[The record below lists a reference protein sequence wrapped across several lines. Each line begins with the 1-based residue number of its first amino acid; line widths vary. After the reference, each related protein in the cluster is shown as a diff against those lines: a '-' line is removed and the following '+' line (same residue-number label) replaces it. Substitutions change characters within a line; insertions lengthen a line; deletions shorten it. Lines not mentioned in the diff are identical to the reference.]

1 MSTSF
6 ADLQTLLADASLRDA
21 HRLGRRLEGARRI
34 RKPEAR
40 QAVLDEIAGEAEKA
54 AERTRLRGARVPRI
68 SYPEALPVSQKKDAI
83 LKAIRDHQV
92 VIVAGET
99 GSGKTTQ
106 IPKICLEL
114 GRGVR
119 GMIGHTQPRRIAAR
133 TVAERVAE
141 ELDTPLGEAVGWK
154 VRFTDQVN
162 QDTTFIKLMTD
173 GILLAE
179 IQTDRELRAY
189 DTIIIDEAHERS
201 LNIDFL
207 LGYLAQLLPRRPDL
221 KVVIT
226 SATIDPERFARHF
239 GGFATVGTRGP
250 IGSGDVPGPGDAKGP
265 GTATATGTG
274 TAEATGAD
282 PGPAAP
288 TAGGPVAGPG
298 PAGPAGAAAPVIEVS
313 GRTYP
318 VEVRYRPLLEEDGD
332 EGDRDQITAIS
343 EAVDELQAEGPGDI
357 LVFLSGEREIRDTAD
372 ALEKRGLRNTEILP
386 LYARLSHAEQHRVFQ
401 RHSGRRIVLATNV
414 AETSLTVPGIKYV
427 IDPGTARISRY
438 SHRTKVQ
445 RLPIERISQASAN
458 QRKGRCGRTSDGIC
472 IRLYS
477 EEDFESRP
485 EFTDAEILRTN
496 LASVI
501 LQMTAAGLGDIEKFP
516 FIDPP
521 DHRNIRDGVQLLQE
535 LGAFDVAQAAR
546 QESGQAARQE
556 QEAEQAVRQ
565 DAEQPVRES
574 RKGPRED
581 SGRGSRKDSSKRLT
595 PLGRKLSQLPVDP
608 RLARMVI
615 EADRNGCVREVMVI
629 AAALSIQ
636 DPRERPAEKQA
647 QADQSH
653 ARFKDETSDFLAFL
667 NLWRYVR
674 EQQKAL
680 SSSAFRRMCKAE
692 YLNFLRIREWQDIYS
707 QLRTVAKQMGIHL
720 NEDDA
725 ADQAVHVSLLA
736 GLLSHIGMKDVKDG
750 AKNEYL
756 GARGAK
762 FAVFPGSALF
772 KKPPRFVMSAE
783 LVETS
788 RLWARVNAKV
798 EPEWIEPLA
807 GHLLKRTYSEPHW
820 EKDMAAVMAYEKVTL
835 YGVPIVAQRKVNYG
849 RIDPEISRELF
860 VRHALVEGDWRTHH
874 QFFHDN
880 RKLLGEV
887 EELEHR
893 ARRRDILVDDETLY
907 DFYDRRVPDEVV
919 SGAHFDSWWKKKRR
933 EEPELL
939 DFERSMLINDKAGSV
954 TKDDYPDS
962 WRQGRLKFRV
972 TYQFEPGTDADGVT
986 VHIPLQVLN
995 QVSDE
1000 GFDWQIPGL
1009 REEVVMELIRSLPK
1023 PIRRHYVPAPNYAK
1037 AFLERVASLPDP
1049 LAEPLPATLARELKR
1064 MVGVPVTADDFD
1076 LSRVP
1081 DHLKVTFRI
1090 VDERRRGIA
1099 EDKDLEA
1106 LRLKLRPK
1114 ARQALSKAAAATA
1127 ERTGGAAVERTGL
1140 TDWTIGTL
1148 ERVFE
1153 TRRAGQPVKAYPAL
1167 VDEGASVAVRLFDT
1181 EAEQRRAMW
1190 AGTRRLIL
1198 LNIPV
1203 NPAKFA
1209 SDRLTNQQKLAL
1221 SSNPHGSVQALF
1233 DDCATAAADKLIA
1246 DHGGPAWDEASFRA
1260 LYDKVRADL
1269 VDATVRAVDQ
1279 VRQVLAAWQACERR
1293 LKATSSPALV
1303 KNVQDVREQLAG
1315 LVPAG
1320 FVTRAGLRRLPDLMR
1335 YLVAVD
1341 RRLQQMPTSVQRD
1354 TTRMEKVHE
1363 MRDEY
1368 AWLLEQLPQ
1377 GRPVPQQVLDIRW
1390 MIEELRVS
1398 YFAHAL
1404 GTAYPVSDKRIVK
1417 AIDAAVP

>member
-1 MSTSF
+1 MSTHP
-6 ADLQTLLADASLRDA
+6 APALGALAPRLTELSLRDA
-21 HRLGRRLEGARRI
+21 QRLGRRLEGARKI

-40 QAVLDEIAGEAEKA
+40 AAVLAEIEAEIAKGEERVA
-54 AERTRLRGARVPRI
+54 ARRARVPAI
-68 SYPEALPVSQKKDAI
+68 GYPEQLPVSQKKDEIAA
-83 LKAIRDHQV
+83 AIRDHQV

-106 IPKICLEL
+106 IPKICMEL

-162 QDTTFIKLMTD
+162 PEATFVKLMTD

-207 LGYLAQLLPRRPDL
+207 LGYLAQLLPKRPDL
-221 KVVIT
+221 KIVIT
-226 SATIDPERFARHF
+226 SATIDPERFSRHF
-239 GGFATVGTRGP
+239 GDAP
-250 IGSGDVPGPGDAKGP
+250 IV
-265 GTATATGTG
+265 
-274 TAEATGAD
+274 
-282 PGPAAP
+282 
-288 TAGGPVAGPG
+288 
-298 PAGPAGAAAPVIEVS
+298 EVS

-318 VEVRYRPLLEEDGD
+318 VEVRYRPLLEEDSED
-332 EGDRDQITAIS
+332 ADRDQITAITD
-343 EAVDELQAEGPGDI
+343 AVEELMGEGKGDI

-372 ALEKRGLRNTEILP
+372 ALEKKKYPRAGGADWQSTEVLP

-401 RHSGRRIVLATNV
+401 PHTGRRIVLATNV

-427 IDPGTARISRY
+427 IDPGFARISRY

-445 RLPIERISQASAN
+445 RLPIEPISQASAN

-477 EEDFESRP
+477 EDDFLARP

-535 LGAFDVAQAAR
+535 LGALDPAQK
-546 QESGQAARQE
+546 
-556 QEAEQAVRQ
+556 
-565 DAEQPVRES
+565 D
-574 RKGPRED
+574 PR
-581 SGRGSRKDSSKRLT
+581 KRLT
-595 PLGRKLSQLPVDP
+595 ETGRKLAQLPVDP
-608 RLARMVI
+608 RLARMVL

-636 DPRERPAEKQA
+636 DPRERPADKQA
-647 QADQSH
+647 QADQQH
-653 ARFKDETSDFLAFL
+653 ARFKDETSDFLAYL
-667 NLWRYVR
+667 NLWRYIR
-674 EQQKAL
+674 EQQRERG
-680 SSSAFRRMCKAE
+680 SSSFRRMCKQE

-720 NEDDA
+720 DENDA
-725 ADQAVHVSLLA
+725 PADRIHVSLLA
-736 GLLSHIGMKDVKDG
+736 GLLSHIGMKDVKESKDSGPG
-750 AKNEYL
+750 ARKEGGRNEYL
-756 GARGAK
+756 GARNAK
-762 FAVFPGSALF
+762 FAIFPGSALF

-788 RLWARVNAKV
+788 RLWARVNAKI
-798 EPEWIEPLA
+798 EPEWVEPLA

-820 EKDMAAVMAYEKVTL
+820 EKDQAAVMAYEKVTL

-849 RIDPEISRELF
+849 RIDPEVSRELF
-860 VRHALVEGDWRTHH
+860 IRNALVEGDWRTHH
-874 QFFHDN
+874 KFFADN
-880 RKLLGEV
+880 RRLLSEV

-893 ARRRDILVDDETLY
+893 ARRRDIVVDDETLF
-907 DFYDRRVPDEVV
+907 DFYDQKVPEHVV
-919 SGAHFDSWWKKKRR
+919 SGAHFDSWWKRKRQ
-933 EEPELL
+933 EQPDFL
-939 DFERSMLINDKAGSV
+939 DFEREMLIRESAEAV
-954 TKDDYPDS
+954 TKADYPDS
-962 WRQGRLKFRV
+962 WRQGQLKFRV
-972 TYQFEPGTDADGVT
+972 TYQFEPGADADGVT

-995 QVSDE
+995 QVTAE

-1009 REEVVMELIRSLPK
+1009 REELVTELIRSLPK
-1023 PIRRHYVPAPNYAK
+1023 PIRRNYVPAPNFAK
-1037 AFLERVASLPDP
+1037 RFLEVAVPGQ
-1049 LAEPLPATLARELKR
+1049 EPLTVTMARELKR
-1064 MVGVPVTADDFD
+1064 MVGVPFTADDFD
-1076 LSRVP
+1076 WAKVP
-1081 DHLKVTFRI
+1081 EHLRVTFRI
-1090 VDERRRGIA
+1090 VDERRRKLA

-1106 LRLKLRPK
+1106 LQLRLKPK
-1114 ARQALSKAAAATA
+1114 AREALSQAAAATA
-1127 ERTGGAAVERTGL
+1127 SRQGGESLERSGL

-1148 ERVFE
+1148 SRVFE

-1167 VDEGASVAVRLFDT
+1167 VDDGDTVSVRLFDT
-1181 EAEQRRAMW
+1181 EAEQQQAMW
-1190 AGTRRLIL
+1190 KGTRRLIL
-1198 LNIPV
+1198 RNIPV

-1209 SDRLTNQQKLAL
+1209 SEKLTNAQKLGL
-1221 SSNPHGSVQALF
+1221 SANPHGSIQALF
-1233 DDCATAAADKLIA
+1233 DDCAMAAADRLIA
-1246 DHGGPAWDEASFRA
+1246 DFGGPAWDEESYRK
-1260 LYDKVRADL
+1260 LYDKVRAEI
-1269 VDATVRAVDQ
+1269 VDTTVRAVGQ
-1279 VRQVLAAWQACERR
+1279 VQQVLAAWQAAERR
-1293 LKATSSPALV
+1293 LKGVRSPALLP
-1303 KNVQDVREQLAG
+1303 NLADVRAQLDA
-1315 LVPAG
+1315 LVKPG
-1320 FVTRAGLRRLPDLMR
+1320 FVTEAGLRRLPDLMR
-1335 YLVAVD
+1335 YLIAVD
-1341 RRLQQMPTSVQRD
+1341 RRLQQMPTNVQRD

-1368 AWLLEQLPQ
+1368 AWLLEQMPQ
-1377 GRPVPQQVLDIRW
+1377 GRPVPQAVLDVRW
-1390 MIEELRVS
+1390 MLEELRVS

-1404 GTAYPVSDKRIVK
+1404 GTAYPISDKRIVK
-1417 AIDAAVP
+1417 AIDALAP

>member
-1 MSTSF
+1 MSTHP
-6 ADLQTLLADASLRDA
+6 APTLGTLAPRLTELSLRDA
-21 HRLGRRLEGARRI
+21 HRLGRRLEGARKI

-40 QAVLDEIAGEAEKA
+40 AAVLAEIEAEVAKA
-54 AERTRLRGARVPRI
+54 EQRVGERRARVPAV
-68 SYPEALPVSQKKDAI
+68 SYPEQLPVSQKKDEIAA
-83 LKAIRDHQV
+83 AIRDHQV

-106 IPKICLEL
+106 IPKICVEL

-133 TVAERVAE
+133 TVAERVAD

-162 QDTTFIKLMTD
+162 PDATFIKLMTD

-207 LGYLAQLLPRRPDL
+207 LGYLAQLLPKRPDL

-226 SATIDPERFARHF
+226 SATIDPERFSRHF
-239 GGFATVGTRGP
+239 GDAP
-250 IGSGDVPGPGDAKGP
+250 IV
-265 GTATATGTG
+265 
-274 TAEATGAD
+274 
-282 PGPAAP
+282 
-288 TAGGPVAGPG
+288 
-298 PAGPAGAAAPVIEVS
+298 EVS

-332 EGDRDQITAIS
+332 DADRDQITAITD
-343 EAVDELQAEGPGDI
+343 AVEELMGEGKGDI

-372 ALEKRGLRNTEILP
+372 ALEKKKYRFTEVLP

-401 RHSGRRIVLATNV
+401 QHTGRRIVLATNV

-427 IDPGTARISRY
+427 IDPGFARISRY

-445 RLPIERISQASAN
+445 RLPIEPVSQASAN

-477 EEDFESRP
+477 EDDFEARP

-535 LGAFDVAQAAR
+535 LGALDPAQKDVR
-546 QESGQAARQE
+546 
-556 QEAEQAVRQ
+556 
-565 DAEQPVRES
+565 
-574 RKGPRED
+574 
-581 SGRGSRKDSSKRLT
+581 KRLT
-595 PLGRKLSQLPVDP
+595 DTGRKLAQLPVDP
-608 RLARMVI
+608 RLARMVL
-615 EADRNGCVREVMVI
+615 EADKNGCVREVMVI

-647 QADQSH
+647 QADQQH

-674 EQQKAL
+674 EQQKERG
-680 SSSAFRRMCKAE
+680 SSSFRRMCKQE
-692 YLNFLRIREWQDIYS
+692 YLNFLRIREWQDIYT

-720 NEDDA
+720 DEQDAPEDRI
-725 ADQAVHVSLLA
+725 HVSLLA
-736 GLLSHIGMKDVKDG
+736 GLLSHIGMKDVKEG

-756 GARGAK
+756 GARNAK
-762 FAVFPGSALF
+762 FAIFPGSALF

-788 RLWARVNAKV
+788 RLWARVNAKI
-798 EPEWIEPLA
+798 EPEWVEPLA

-820 EKDMAAVMAYEKVTL
+820 EKDQAAVMAYEKVTL

-849 RIDPEISRELF
+849 RIDPEVSRELF
-860 VRHALVEGDWRTHH
+860 IRNALVEGDWRTHH
-874 QFFHDN
+874 KFFADN
-880 RKLLGEV
+880 RRLLTEV

-907 DFYDRRVPDEVV
+907 DFYDQRVPEHVV
-919 SGAHFDSWWKKKRR
+919 SGAHFDSWWKHKRH
-933 EEPELL
+933 EQPDFL
-939 DFERSMLINDKAGSV
+939 DFEREMLINEKAGAV

-962 WRQGRLKFRV
+962 WRQGPLKLRV
-972 TYQFEPGTDADGVT
+972 TYQFEPGADADGVT
-986 VHIPLQVLN
+986 VHVPLQVLN
-995 QVSDE
+995 QVTDD

-1009 REEVVMELIRSLPK
+1009 REQVVTELIRSLPK
-1023 PIRRHYVPAPNYAK
+1023 PIRRNYVPAPNYAQK
-1037 AFLERVASLPDP
+1037 FLQRAVP
-1049 LAEPLPATLARELKR
+1049 LQEPLTVTMARELKR
-1064 MVGVPVTADDFD
+1064 MVGVPFDAEDFD
-1076 LSRVP
+1076 WAKVP
-1081 DHLKVTFRI
+1081 DHLRVTFRI
-1090 VDERRRGIA
+1090 VDERRRKLA

-1106 LRLKLRPK
+1106 LKLRLKPK
-1114 ARQALSKAAAATA
+1114 ARKALSQAAAATA
-1127 ERTGGAAVERTGL
+1127 VRSGGESLERSGVA
-1140 TDWTIGTL
+1140 DWTIGTL
-1148 ERVFE
+1148 SRVFE

-1167 VDEGASVAVRLFDT
+1167 VDDGDTVSVRLFDT
-1181 EAEQRRAMW
+1181 EAEQAQAMW
-1190 AGTRRLIL
+1190 KGTRRLIL
-1198 LNIPV
+1198 RNIPV

-1209 SDRLTNQQKLAL
+1209 SEKLTNQQKLNL
-1221 SSNPHGSVQALF
+1221 SANPHGSIQALF
-1233 DDCATAAADKLIA
+1233 DDCAMAAADKLIA
-1246 DHGGPAWDEASFRA
+1246 DFGGPAWDEESYRK
-1260 LYDKVRADL
+1260 LYDKVRAEI
-1269 VDATVRAVDQ
+1269 VDTTVRTVGQ
-1279 VRQVLAAWQACERR
+1279 VQQVLAAWQACERR
-1293 LKATSSPALV
+1293 LKAVRSPALLA
-1303 KNVQDVREQLAG
+1303 NLQDVRGQLDA
-1315 LVPAG
+1315 LVKPG
-1320 FVTRAGLRRLPDLMR
+1320 FVTEAGIRRLPDLMR
-1335 YLVAVD
+1335 YLVAAD
-1341 RRLQQMPTSVQRD
+1341 RRLQQMPTGVQRD
-1354 TTRMEKVHE
+1354 TSRMEKVHE

-1368 AWLLEQLPQ
+1368 AWLLEQMPR
-1377 GRPVPQQVLDIRW
+1377 GRPVPQQVLDVRW

-1417 AIDAAVP
+1417 AIDALAP

>member
-1 MSTSF
+1 MSTHP
-6 ADLQTLLADASLRDA
+6 APALGALAPRLTELSLRDA
-21 HRLGRRLEGARRI
+21 HRLGRRLEGARKI

-40 QAVLDEIAGEAEKA
+40 AAVLAEIEAEVAKA
-54 AERTRLRGARVPRI
+54 EQRIGERRARVPVV
-68 SYPEALPVSQKKDAI
+68 SYPEQLPVSQKKDVIAE
-83 LKAIRDHQV
+83 AIRDHQV

-106 IPKICLEL
+106 IPKICVEL

-133 TVAERVAE
+133 TVAERVAD

-162 QDTTFIKLMTD
+162 PDATFIKLMTD

-207 LGYLAQLLPRRPDL
+207 LGYLAQLLPKRPDL

-226 SATIDPERFARHF
+226 SATIDPERFSRHF
-239 GGFATVGTRGP
+239 GDAP
-250 IGSGDVPGPGDAKGP
+250 I
-265 GTATATGTG
+265 
-274 TAEATGAD
+274 
-282 PGPAAP
+282 
-288 TAGGPVAGPG
+288 
-298 PAGPAGAAAPVIEVS
+298 IEVS

-332 EGDRDQITAIS
+332 DADRDQITAITD
-343 EAVDELQAEGPGDI
+343 AVEELMGEGKGDI

-372 ALEKRGLRNTEILP
+372 ALEKKKYRFTEILP

-401 RHSGRRIVLATNV
+401 QHTGRRIVLATNV

-427 IDPGTARISRY
+427 IDPGFARISRY

-445 RLPIERISQASAN
+445 RLPIEPISQASAN

-477 EEDFESRP
+477 EDDFNARP

-535 LGAFDVAQAAR
+535 LGALDPAQKDVR
-546 QESGQAARQE
+546 
-556 QEAEQAVRQ
+556 
-565 DAEQPVRES
+565 
-574 RKGPRED
+574 
-581 SGRGSRKDSSKRLT
+581 KRLT
-595 PLGRKLSQLPVDP
+595 DTGRKLAQLPVDP
-608 RLARMVI
+608 RLARMVL
-615 EADRNGCVREVMVI
+615 EADKNGCVREVMVI

-636 DPRERPAEKQA
+636 DPRERPSEKQA
-647 QADQSH
+647 QADQLH

-674 EQQKAL
+674 EQQKERG
-680 SSSAFRRMCKAE
+680 SSSFRRMCKQE

-707 QLRTVAKQMGIHL
+707 QLRTVAKQMGIQL
-720 NEDDA
+720 NDAEHAAPDDR
-725 ADQAVHVSLLA
+725 VHVSLLA
-736 GLLSHIGMKDVKDG
+736 GLLSHVGMKDVKEG

-756 GARGAK
+756 GARNAK
-762 FAVFPGSALF
+762 FAIFPGSALF

-788 RLWARVNAKV
+788 RLWARVNAKI
-798 EPEWIEPLA
+798 EPEWVEPLA

-820 EKDMAAVMAYEKVTL
+820 EKDQAAVMAYEKVTL

-849 RIDPEISRELF
+849 RIDPEVSRELF
-860 VRHALVEGDWRTHH
+860 IRNALVEGDWRTHH
-874 QFFHDN
+874 KFFADN
-880 RKLLGEV
+880 RRLLTEV

-893 ARRRDILVDDETLY
+893 ARRRDILVDDETLF
-907 DFYDRRVPDEVV
+907 DFYDQRVPEHVV
-919 SGAHFDSWWKKKRR
+919 SGAHFDSWWKHKRH
-933 EEPELL
+933 EQPDFL
-939 DFERSMLINDKAGSV
+939 DFEREMLINEKAGAV

-962 WRQGRLKFRV
+962 WRQGPLKFRV
-972 TYQFEPGTDADGVT
+972 TYQFEPGADADGVT

-995 QVSDE
+995 QVTDE
-1000 GFDWQIPGL
+1000 GFEWQIPGL
-1009 REEVVMELIRSLPK
+1009 REQVVTELIRSLPK
-1023 PIRRHYVPAPNYAK
+1023 PIRRNYVPAPNYAQ
-1037 AFLERVASLPDP
+1037 AFLERAVP
-1049 LAEPLPATLARELKR
+1049 LQEPLTVTMARELKR
-1064 MVGVPVTADDFD
+1064 MVGVPFDAEDFD
-1076 LSRVP
+1076 WAKVP
-1081 DHLKVTFRI
+1081 DHLKITFRI
-1090 VDERRRGIA
+1090 VDERRRKLA

-1106 LRLKLRPK
+1106 LKLRLKPK
-1114 ARQALSKAAAATA
+1114 ARKALSQAAAATA
-1127 ERTGGAAVERTGL
+1127 ERSGGESLERTGL

-1148 ERVFE
+1148 SRVFE

-1167 VDEGASVAVRLFDT
+1167 VDDGDTVSVRLFDT
-1181 EAEQRRAMW
+1181 EAEQAQAMW
-1190 AGTRRLIL
+1190 KGTRRLIL
-1198 LNIPV
+1198 RNIPV

-1209 SDRLTNQQKLAL
+1209 SEKLTNQQKLGL
-1221 SSNPHGSVQALF
+1221 SANPHGSIQALF
-1233 DDCATAAADKLIA
+1233 DDCATAAADRLIA
-1246 DHGGPAWDEASFRA
+1246 DFGGPAWDEESYRK
-1260 LYDKVRADL
+1260 LYDKVRAEI
-1269 VDATVRAVDQ
+1269 VDTTVRTVGQ
-1279 VRQVLAAWQACERR
+1279 VQQVLAAWQACERR
-1293 LKATSSPALV
+1293 LKAVRSPALLP
-1303 KNVQDVREQLAG
+1303 NLQDVRTQLDG
-1315 LVPAG
+1315 LVKPS
-1320 FVTRAGLRRLPDLMR
+1320 FVTEAGIGRLPDLMR
-1335 YLVAVD
+1335 YLVAAD
-1341 RRLQQMPTSVQRD
+1341 RRLQQMPANVQRD

-1368 AWLLEQLPQ
+1368 AWLLEQMPQ
-1377 GRPVPQQVLDIRW
+1377 GRPVPRQVLDVRW

-1404 GTAYPVSDKRIVK
+1404 GTAYPISDKRIVK
-1417 AIDAAVP
+1417 AIDALAP

>member
-1 MSTSF
+1 MSTSL
-6 ADLQTLLADASLRDA
+6 ADLQSLLAEVSLRDA
-21 HRLGRRLEGARRI
+21 QRLGRRLEGTRRI

-40 QAVLDEIAGEAEKA
+40 QAVLDEISAEAEKA
-54 AERTRLRGARVPRI
+54 ADRVRRRAARLPAVT
-68 SYPEALPVSQKKDAI
+68 YPEQLPVSQKKDTI
-83 LKAIRDHQV
+83 LEAIRDHQV

-114 GRGVR
+114 GRGLR

-141 ELDTPLGEAVGWK
+141 ELGTPLGETVGWK

-162 QDTTFIKLMTD
+162 PASTFVKLMTD

-226 SATIDPERFARHF
+226 SATIDPERFSRHF
-239 GGFATVGTRGP
+239 GDAP
-250 IGSGDVPGPGDAKGP
+250 IV
-265 GTATATGTG
+265 
-274 TAEATGAD
+274 
-282 PGPAAP
+282 
-288 TAGGPVAGPG
+288 
-298 PAGPAGAAAPVIEVS
+298 EVS

-332 EGDRDQITAIS
+332 EGDRDQVTAIS
-343 EAVDELQAEGPGDI
+343 DAVDELQAEGPGDI

-372 ALEKRGLRNTEILP
+372 ALERRKLRNTEVLP

-445 RLPIERISQASAN
+445 RLPIEPVSQASAN

-472 IRLYS
+472 VRLYS
-477 EEDFESRP
+477 EDDFEARP

-501 LQMTAAGLGDIEKFP
+501 LQMTAAGLGDIERFP

-521 DHRNIRDGVQLLQE
+521 DHRNIRDGVQLLEE
-535 LGAFDVAQAAR
+535 LGALDPSTA
-546 QESGQAARQE
+546 
-556 QEAEQAVRQ
+556 
-565 DAEQPVRES
+565 
-574 RKGPRED
+574 K
-581 SGRGSRKDSSKRLT
+581 GRGKRLT
-595 PLGRKLSQLPVDP
+595 ELGRKLSQLPVDP
-608 RLARMVI
+608 RLARMVV

-636 DPRERPAEKQA
+636 DPRERPVDKQA
-647 QADQSH
+647 QADQQH
-653 ARFKDETSDFLAFL
+653 ARFRDETSDFLAFL
-667 NLWRYVR
+667 NLWRYLR
-674 EQQKAL
+674 EQQKAR
-680 SSSAFRRMCKAE
+680 SSSGFRRMCKAE
-692 YLNFLRIREWQDIYS
+692 YLNYLRIREWQDIYS
-707 QLRTVAKQMGIHL
+707 QLRTVAKQMGISL
-720 NEDDA
+720 GDEDA
-725 ADQAVHVSLLA
+725 TAPDQRVHVSLLA
-736 GLLSHIGMKDVKDG
+736 GLLSHVGMKDVKDG
-750 AKNEYL
+750 AKNEYV

-772 KKPPRFVMSAE
+772 KKPPRFLMSAE

-788 RLWARVNAKV
+788 RLWARVNARI
-798 EPEWIEPLA
+798 EPEWVEPLA
-807 GHLLKRTYSEPHW
+807 GHLIKRTYSEPHW

-835 YGVPIVAQRKVNYG
+835 YGVPIVTDRKVNYG
-849 RIDPEISRELF
+849 RIDAEVSRDLF
-860 VRHALVEGDWRTHH
+860 IRNALVEGDWRTHH

-893 ARRRDILVDDETLY
+893 ARRRDILVDDETLF
-907 DFYDRRVPDEVV
+907 DFYDQRVPEHVV
-919 SGAHFDSWWKKKRR
+919 SGAHFDSWWKHKRR

-939 DFERSMLINDKAGSV
+939 DFERSMLINEAAESV

-972 TYQFEPGTDADGVT
+972 TYQFEPGADADGVT
-986 VHIPLQVLN
+986 VHVPLQVLN
-995 QVSDE
+995 QVTDE

-1009 REEVVMELIRSLPK
+1009 REQVVTELIRSLPK
-1023 PIRRHYVPAPNYAK
+1023 PIRRHCVPAPNYAK
-1037 AFLERVASLPDP
+1037 RFLDRAVP
-1049 LAEPLPATLARELKR
+1049 LQEPLTTTLARELR
-1064 MVGVPVTADDFD
+1064 QMTGVTVAADDFD

-1081 DHLKVTFRI
+1081 DHLKITFRI
-1090 VDERRRGIA
+1090 VDERRRKLA
-1099 EDKDLEA
+1099 EAKDLES
-1106 LRLKLRPK
+1106 LRQRLRPK

-1127 ERTGGAAVERTGL
+1127 ERSGGEAIERTGL
-1140 TDWTIGTL
+1140 KDWTIGSL
-1148 ERVFE
+1148 VRVFE

-1167 VDEGASVAVRLFDT
+1167 VDQGETVAVRLFDT
-1181 EAEQRRAMW
+1181 EAEQQRAMW
-1190 AGTRRLIL
+1190 RGTRRLIL

-1203 NPAKFA
+1203 NAAKFA
-1209 SDRLTNQQKLAL
+1209 SQKLTNQQKLNL
-1221 SSNPHGSVQALF
+1221 SSSPHGSIQALF
-1233 DDCATAAADKLIA
+1233 EDCATAAADKLIA
-1246 DHGGPAWDEASFRA
+1246 DHGGPAWDEESYRK
-1260 LYDKVRADL
+1260 LYDSVRADL
-1269 VDATVRAVDQ
+1269 VDATVRTVAQ
-1279 VRQVLAAWQACERR
+1279 VQQILAAWQACERR
-1293 LKATSSPALV
+1293 LRATTSQALLA
-1303 KNVQDVREQLAG
+1303 NVQDVRDQLAR
-1315 LVPAG
+1315 LVPPG
-1320 FVTRAGLRRLPDLMR
+1320 FVTAVGVRRLPDVMR
-1335 YLVAVD
+1335 YLMAAD
-1341 RRLQQMPTSVQRD
+1341 RRLQQMPTAVQRD

-1377 GRPVPQQVLDIRW
+1377 GRPVPEQVENIRW

-1404 GTAYPVSDKRIVK
+1404 GTAQPVSDKRIVK
-1417 AIDAAVP
+1417 AIDAAAP

>member
-1 MSTSF
+1 MSTHP
-6 ADLQTLLADASLRDA
+6 APALGTLAPRLTELSLRDA
-21 HRLGRRLEGARRI
+21 HRLGRRLEGARKI

-40 QAVLDEIAGEAEKA
+40 ATVLAEIETEVAKAEQRIGE
-54 AERTRLRGARVPRI
+54 RRARVPAV
-68 SYPEALPVSQKKDAI
+68 SYPEQLPVSQKKDEIAA
-83 LKAIRDHQV
+83 AIRDHQV

-106 IPKICLEL
+106 IPKICVEL

-133 TVAERVAE
+133 TVAERVAD
-141 ELDTPLGEAVGWK
+141 ELDTPLGETVGWK

-162 QDTTFIKLMTD
+162 PQSTFIKLMTD

-207 LGYLAQLLPRRPDL
+207 LGYLAQLLPKRPDL

-226 SATIDPERFARHF
+226 SATIDPERFSRHF
-239 GGFATVGTRGP
+239 GDAP
-250 IGSGDVPGPGDAKGP
+250 IV
-265 GTATATGTG
+265 
-274 TAEATGAD
+274 
-282 PGPAAP
+282 
-288 TAGGPVAGPG
+288 
-298 PAGPAGAAAPVIEVS
+298 EVS

-318 VEVRYRPLLEEDGD
+318 VEVRYRPLLEEEGD
-332 EGDRDQITAIS
+332 DADRDQITAITD
-343 EAVDELQAEGPGDI
+343 AVEELMGEGKGDI

-372 ALEKRGLRNTEILP
+372 ALEKKKYRFTEVLP

-401 RHSGRRIVLATNV
+401 QHTGRRIVLATNV

-427 IDPGTARISRY
+427 IDPGFARISRY

-445 RLPIERISQASAN
+445 RLPIEPVSQASAN

-472 IRLYS
+472 VRLYS
-477 EEDFESRP
+477 EDDFTARP

-535 LGAFDVAQAAR
+535 LGALDPAQKDVR
-546 QESGQAARQE
+546 
-556 QEAEQAVRQ
+556 
-565 DAEQPVRES
+565 
-574 RKGPRED
+574 
-581 SGRGSRKDSSKRLT
+581 KRLT
-595 PLGRKLSQLPVDP
+595 DTGRKLAQLPVDP
-608 RLARMVI
+608 RLARMVL
-615 EADRNGCVREVMVI
+615 EADKNGCVREVMVI

-647 QADQSH
+647 QADQQH

-674 EQQKAL
+674 EQQKERG
-680 SSSAFRRMCKAE
+680 SSSFRRMCKQE
-692 YLNFLRIREWQDIYS
+692 YLNFLRIREWQDIYT
-707 QLRTVAKQMGIHL
+707 QLRTVAEQMGIHL
-720 NEDDA
+720 NEADDA
-725 ADQAVHVSLLA
+725 APDDRVHVSLLA
-736 GLLSHIGMKDVKDG
+736 GLLSHVGMKDVKEG

-756 GARGAK
+756 GARSAK
-762 FAVFPGSALF
+762 FAIFPGSALF

-788 RLWARVNAKV
+788 RLWARVNAKI
-798 EPEWIEPLA
+798 EPEWVEPLA
-807 GHLLKRTYSEPHW
+807 GHLLKHTYSEPHW
-820 EKDMAAVMAYEKVTL
+820 EKDQAAVMAYEKVTL

-849 RIDPEISRELF
+849 RIDPEVSRELF
-860 VRHALVEGDWRTHH
+860 IRNALVEGDWRTHH
-874 QFFHDN
+874 KFFADN
-880 RKLLGEV
+880 RRLLTEV

-907 DFYDRRVPDEVV
+907 DFYDQRVPEHVV
-919 SGAHFDSWWKKKRR
+919 SGAHFDSWWKHKRH
-933 EEPELL
+933 EQPDFL
-939 DFERSMLINDKAGSV
+939 DFEREMLINEKAGAV

-962 WRQGRLKFRV
+962 WRQGPLKFRV
-972 TYQFEPGTDADGVT
+972 TYQFEPGADADGVT
-986 VHIPLQVLN
+986 VHVPLQVLN
-995 QVSDE
+995 QVTDE

-1009 REEVVMELIRSLPK
+1009 REQVVTELIRSLPK
-1023 PIRRHYVPAPNYAK
+1023 PVRRNYVPAPNYAQ
-1037 AFLERVASLPDP
+1037 AFLDRAVP
-1049 LAEPLPATLARELKR
+1049 LQEPLTVTMARELKR
-1064 MVGVPVTADDFD
+1064 MVGVPFDAEDFD
-1076 LSRVP
+1076 WSKVP
-1081 DHLKVTFRI
+1081 DHLKITFRI
-1090 VDERRRGIA
+1090 VDERRRKLA

-1106 LRLKLRPK
+1106 LKLRLRPK
-1114 ARQALSKAAAATA
+1114 ARKALSQAAAATA
-1127 ERTGGAAVERTGL
+1127 ERSGGESLERSGL

-1148 ERVFE
+1148 TRVFE

-1167 VDEGASVAVRLFDT
+1167 VDDGPKANTVSVRLFDT
-1181 EAEQRRAMW
+1181 EAEQAQAMW
-1190 AGTRRLIL
+1190 KGTRRLIL
-1198 LNIPV
+1198 RNIPV

-1209 SDRLTNQQKLAL
+1209 SEKLTNQQKLGL
-1221 SSNPHGSVQALF
+1221 SANPHGSIQALF
-1233 DDCATAAADKLIA
+1233 DDCAMAAADKLIA
-1246 DHGGPAWDEASFRA
+1246 DFGGPAWDEESYRK
-1260 LYDKVRADL
+1260 LYDKVRAEI
-1269 VDATVRAVDQ
+1269 VDTTIRTVGQ
-1279 VRQVLAAWQACERR
+1279 VQQVLAAWQACERR
-1293 LKATSSPALV
+1293 LKAVRSPALLA
-1303 KNVQDVREQLAG
+1303 NLQDVRGQLDA
-1315 LVPAG
+1315 LVKPG
-1320 FVTRAGLRRLPDLMR
+1320 FVTEAGIKRLPDLMR
-1335 YLVAVD
+1335 YLVAAD
-1341 RRLQQMPTSVQRD
+1341 RRLQQMPTGVQRD
-1354 TTRMEKVHE
+1354 TSRMEKVHE

-1368 AWLLEQLPQ
+1368 AWLLEQMPQ
-1377 GRPVPQQVLDIRW
+1377 GRPVPQQVLDVRW

-1417 AIDAAVP
+1417 AIDALAP

>member
-6 ADLQTLLADASLRDA
+6 ADLQNRLGQISLRDA

-40 QAVLDEIAGEAEKA
+40 QSVLDEIAAEAGKA
-54 AERTRLRGARVPRI
+54 AERLSLRAARMPAL
-68 SYPEALPVSQKKDAI
+68 SYPEQLPVSQKKDEI
-83 LKAIRDHQV
+83 LEAIRDHQV

-106 IPKICLEL
+106 IPKICMEL

-133 TVAERVAE
+133 TVAERVAD
-141 ELDTPLGEAVGWK
+141 ELKTPLGEAVGWK

-162 QDTTFIKLMTD
+162 PDATFVKLMTD

-207 LGYLAQLLPRRPDL
+207 LGYLARLLPKRPDL

-239 GGFATVGTRGP
+239 GEAP
-250 IGSGDVPGPGDAKGP
+250 IV
-265 GTATATGTG
+265 
-274 TAEATGAD
+274 
-282 PGPAAP
+282 
-288 TAGGPVAGPG
+288 
-298 PAGPAGAAAPVIEVS
+298 EVS

-318 VEVRYRPLLEEDGD
+318 VEVRYRPLLEEDTD
-332 EGDRDQITAIS
+332 DSDRDQITAICD
-343 EAVDELQAEGPGDI
+343 AVDELQTEGPGDI

-372 ALEKRGLRNTEILP
+372 ALNKRNLRHTEVLP

-401 RHSGRRIVLATNV
+401 RHTGRRIVLATNV

-427 IDPGTARISRY
+427 IDPGNARISRY

-477 EEDFESRP
+477 EDDFLTRP
-485 EFTDAEILRTN
+485 EFTDPEILRTN

-535 LGAFDVAQAAR
+535 LGAL
-546 QESGQAARQE
+546 
-556 QEAEQAVRQ
+556 
-565 DAEQPVRES
+565 DAEE
-574 RKGPRED
+574 
-581 SGRGSRKDSSKRLT
+581 KDPKKRLT
-595 PLGRKLSQLPVDP
+595 QLGRKLSQLPVDP

-636 DPRERPAEKQA
+636 DPRERPSEKQT
-647 QADQSH
+647 QADQQH

-667 NLWRYVR
+667 NLWRYIR
-674 EQQKAL
+674 EQQKERG
-680 SSSAFRRMCKAE
+680 SSSFRRMCKQE
-692 YLNFLRIREWQDIYS
+692 YLNFLRIREWQDIYA
-707 QLRTVAKQMGIHL
+707 QLRTVAKQMDIHL
-720 NEDDA
+720 NEEA
-725 ADQAVHVSLLA
+725 APEQAVHTSLLA
-736 GLLSHIGMKDVKDG
+736 GLLSHIGLKDTE
-750 AKNEYL
+750 KNEYL
-756 GARGAK
+756 GARSAK
-762 FAVFPGSALF
+762 FAIFPGSALF
-772 KKPPRFVMSAE
+772 KKQPRFVMSAE

-807 GHLLKRTYSEPHW
+807 PHLLKRTYSEPHW
-820 EKDMAAVMAYEKVTL
+820 EKDQAAVMAYERVTL
-835 YGVPIVAQRKVNYG
+835 YGVPIVAQRKINFG
-849 RIDPEISRELF
+849 RIDAETSRDLF
-860 VRHALVEGDWRTHH
+860 IRNALVEGDWRTHH

-893 ARRRDILVDDETLY
+893 ARRRDILVDDETLF
-907 DFYDRRVPDEVV
+907 DFYDQRIPEHVV
-919 SGAHFDSWWKKKRR
+919 SGAHFDSWWKHKRR
-933 EEPELL
+933 DEPDAL
-939 DFERSMLINDKAGSV
+939 DFERSMLINEKAGAV

-962 WRQGRLKFRV
+962 WRQGKLKFKV
-972 TYQFEPGTDADGVT
+972 TYQFEPGADADGVT

-995 QVSDE
+995 QVTSE

-1009 REEVVMELIRSLPK
+1009 REEVVTELIRSLPK
-1023 PIRRHYVPAPNYAK
+1023 PIRRHYVPAPNYADK
-1037 AFLERVASLPDP
+1037 FLDRAVP
-1049 LAEPLPATLARELKR
+1049 LQEPLPVTLARELQV

-1076 LSRVP
+1076 LGRIP
-1081 DHLKVTFRI
+1081 DHLKITFRI
-1090 VDERRRGIA
+1090 VDERRRKVA

-1106 LRLKLRPK
+1106 LKLQLRPK

-1127 ERTGGAAVERTGL
+1127 GPSGESIERSGL

-1148 ERVFE
+1148 NRVFE

-1167 VDEGASVAVRLFDT
+1167 VDQGDTVAVRLFDT
-1181 EAEQRRAMW
+1181 EAEQQQAMW
-1190 AGTRRLIL
+1190 LGTRKLIV
-1198 LNIPV
+1198 LNVPV

-1209 SDRLTNQQKLAL
+1209 SDKLTNQQKLAL
-1221 SSNPHGSVQALF
+1221 SRNPHGSIQALF
-1233 DDCATAAADKLIA
+1233 EDCATAAADRLIGA
-1246 DHGGPAWDEASFRA
+1246 HGGPAWDEESFRK

-1269 VDATVRAVDQ
+1269 VALTEHTVKQ
-1279 VRQVLAAWQACERR
+1279 VQQVLAAWQACERR
-1293 LKATSSPALV
+1293 LKATNSLVLVDNVTDARDQLAALV
-1303 KNVQDVREQLAG
+1303 
-1315 LVPAG
+1315 PPG
-1320 FVTRAGLRRLPDLMR
+1320 FVTKTGLRRLPDLMR

-1341 RRLQQMPTSVQRD
+1341 RRLQQMPTAVQRD
-1354 TTRMEKVHE
+1354 TTRMAKVHE
-1363 MRDEY
+1363 MQDEY
-1368 AWLLEQLPQ
+1368 AWLLEQMPQ
-1377 GRPVPQQVLDIRW
+1377 GRPVPQEVLDIRW

-1417 AIDAAVP
+1417 AIDAAAP

>member
-1 MSTSF
+1 MSTHP
-6 ADLQTLLADASLRDA
+6 APALGALAPRLTELSLRDA
-21 HRLGRRLEGARRI
+21 HRLGRRLEGARKI

-40 QAVLDEIAGEAEKA
+40 AAVLAEIEAEVGSAEERMA
-54 AERTRLRGARVPRI
+54 ARRSLVPEVT
-68 SYPEALPVSQKKDAI
+68 YPEQLPVSQKKDEIAD
-83 LKAIRDHQV
+83 AIRDHQV

-162 QDTTFIKLMTD
+162 QDSTFVKLMTD

-207 LGYLAQLLPRRPDL
+207 LGYLAQLLPKRPDL

-226 SATIDPERFARHF
+226 SATIDPERFSRHF
-239 GGFATVGTRGP
+239 GDAP
-250 IGSGDVPGPGDAKGP
+250 IV
-265 GTATATGTG
+265 
-274 TAEATGAD
+274 
-282 PGPAAP
+282 
-288 TAGGPVAGPG
+288 
-298 PAGPAGAAAPVIEVS
+298 EVS

-332 EGDRDQITAIS
+332 DADRDQITAITD
-343 EAVDELQAEGPGDI
+343 AVEELQREGKGDI

-372 ALEKRGLRNTEILP
+372 ALTKKNYRFTEILP

-401 RHSGRRIVLATNV
+401 PHTGRRIVLATNV

-427 IDPGTARISRY
+427 IDPGFARISRY

-445 RLPIERISQASAN
+445 RLPIEPVSQASAN
-458 QRKGRCGRTSDGIC
+458 QRKGRCGRTSDGVC

-477 EEDFESRP
+477 EDDFEARP

-535 LGAFDVAQAAR
+535 LNALDPAQ
-546 QESGQAARQE
+546 
-556 QEAEQAVRQ
+556 
-565 DAEQPVRES
+565 
-574 RKGPRED
+574 
-581 SGRGSRKDSSKRLT
+581 KDHRKRLT
-595 PLGRKLSQLPVDP
+595 DTGRKLAQLPVDP
-608 RLARMVI
+608 RLARMVL
-615 EADRNGCVREVMVI
+615 EADKNGCVREVMVI

-636 DPRERPAEKQA
+636 DPRERPADKQA
-647 QADQSH
+647 QADQQH
-653 ARFKDETSDFLAFL
+653 ARFKDETSDFLAYL
-667 NLWRYVR
+667 NLWRYLR
-674 EQQKAL
+674 EQQKERG
-680 SSSAFRRMCKAE
+680 SSSFRRMCKQE
-692 YLNFLRIREWQDIYS
+692 YLNFLRIREWQDIYT

-720 NEDDA
+720 NEEDAPDDRI
-725 ADQAVHVSLLA
+725 HLSLLA
-736 GLLSHIGMKDVKDG
+736 GLLSHIGMKDVKEG

-756 GARGAK
+756 GARNAK
-762 FAVFPGSALF
+762 FAIFPGSALF

-788 RLWARVNAKV
+788 RLWARVNARI
-798 EPEWIEPLA
+798 EPEWVEPLA
-807 GHLLKRTYSEPHW
+807 AHLLKRTYSEPHW
-820 EKDMAAVMAYEKVTL
+820 EKDQAAVMAYEKVTL

-860 VRHALVEGDWRTHH
+860 IRNALVEGDWRTHH
-874 QFFHDN
+874 KFFSDN
-880 RKLLGEV
+880 RRLLTEV

-907 DFYDRRVPDEVV
+907 DFYDQRIPEHVV
-919 SGAHFDSWWKKKRR
+919 SGAHFDSWWKHKRHER
-933 EEPELL
+933 PDFL
-939 DFERSMLINDKAGSV
+939 DFEREMLINEKAGEVS
-954 TKDDYPDS
+954 KADYPDS
-962 WRQGRLKFRV
+962 WRQGNLKFRV
-972 TYQFEPGTDADGVT
+972 TYQFEPGADADGVT
-986 VHIPLQVLN
+986 VHVPLQVLN
-995 QVSDE
+995 QVTDE

-1009 REEVVMELIRSLPK
+1009 REELVTELIRSLPK
-1023 PIRRHYVPAPNYAK
+1023 PIRRNYVPAPNFAR
-1037 AFLERVASLPDP
+1037 AFLDRAVP
-1049 LAEPLPATLARELKR
+1049 LQEPLTATMTRELR
-1064 MVGVPVTADDFD
+1064 LMVGVPFEADDFD
-1076 LSRVP
+1076 LSKVP
-1081 DHLKVTFRI
+1081 DHLKITFRI
-1090 VDERRRGIA
+1090 VDERRRKLA

-1106 LRLKLRPK
+1106 LKLKLRPK
-1114 ARQALSKAAAATA
+1114 ARKALSQAAAATA
-1127 ERTGGAAVERTGL
+1127 ERSGGESLERSGL
-1140 TDWTIGTL
+1140 TDWTIGALT
-1148 ERVFE
+1148 RVFE

-1167 VDEGASVAVRLFDT
+1167 VDDGDTVSVRLFDT
-1181 EAEQRRAMW
+1181 EAEQARAMW
-1190 AGTRRLIL
+1190 KGTRRLIL
-1198 LNIPV
+1198 RNIPV

-1209 SDRLTNQQKLAL
+1209 SQKLTNAQKLAL
-1221 SSNPHGSVQALF
+1221 SANPHGSIQGLF
-1233 DDCATAAADKLIA
+1233 DDCAMAAADKLIG
-1246 DHGGPAWDEASFRA
+1246 DFGGPAWDEESYRK
-1260 LYDKVRADL
+1260 LYDKVRAEI
-1269 VDATVRAVDQ
+1269 VDTTVRTVGQ
-1279 VRQVLAAWQACERR
+1279 VQQVLAAWQACERR
-1293 LKATSSPALV
+1293 LKAVRSPALLP
-1303 KNVQDVREQLAG
+1303 NLQDVRAQLDA
-1315 LVPAG
+1315 LVKPG
-1320 FVTRAGLRRLPDLMR
+1320 FVTEAGLRRMPDLMR
-1335 YLVAVD
+1335 YLVAAD
-1341 RRLQQMPTSVQRD
+1341 RRLQQMPTNVQRD
-1354 TTRMEKVHE
+1354 TTRMQKVHE
-1363 MRDEY
+1363 MQDEY

-1377 GRPVPQQVLDIRW
+1377 GRPVPSSVLDIRW

-1417 AIDAAVP
+1417 AIDAAAP

>member
-1 MSTSF
+1 MSTHP
-6 ADLQTLLADASLRDA
+6 APALGALAPRLTELSLRDA
-21 HRLGRRLEGARRI
+21 HRLGRRLEGARKI

-40 QAVLDEIAGEAEKA
+40 AAVLAEIEAEVSKA
-54 AERTRLRGARVPRI
+54 EERMAGRRSRVPAI
-68 SYPEALPVSQKKDAI
+68 TYPEQLPVSQKKDEIAA
-83 LKAIRDHQV
+83 AIRDHQV

-162 QDTTFIKLMTD
+162 PDATFIKLMTD

-207 LGYLAQLLPRRPDL
+207 LGYLAQLLPQRPDL

-226 SATIDPERFARHF
+226 SATIDPERFSRHF
-239 GGFATVGTRGP
+239 GDAP
-250 IGSGDVPGPGDAKGP
+250 I
-265 GTATATGTG
+265 
-274 TAEATGAD
+274 
-282 PGPAAP
+282 
-288 TAGGPVAGPG
+288 
-298 PAGPAGAAAPVIEVS
+298 IEVS

-318 VEVRYRPLLEEDGD
+318 VEVRYRPLLEEDSED
-332 EGDRDQITAIS
+332 ADRDQITAITD
-343 EAVDELQAEGPGDI
+343 AVEELMAEGKGDI

-372 ALEKRGLRNTEILP
+372 ALTKKQYRFTEILP

-401 RHSGRRIVLATNV
+401 PHTGRRIVLATNV

-427 IDPGTARISRY
+427 IDPGFARISRY

-445 RLPIERISQASAN
+445 RLPIEPVSQASAN

-477 EEDFESRP
+477 EEDFLARP

-535 LGAFDVAQAAR
+535 LGALDPAQK
-546 QESGQAARQE
+546 
-556 QEAEQAVRQ
+556 
-565 DAEQPVRES
+565 D
-574 RKGPRED
+574 PR
-581 SGRGSRKDSSKRLT
+581 KRLT
-595 PLGRKLSQLPVDP
+595 ETGRKLAQLPVDP
-608 RLARMVI
+608 RLARMVL
-615 EADRNGCVREVMVI
+615 EADRNGCAREVMVI

-636 DPRERPAEKQA
+636 DPRERPADKQT
-647 QADQSH
+647 QADQQH
-653 ARFKDETSDFLAFL
+653 ARFKDETSDFLAYL
-667 NLWRYVR
+667 NLWRYIR
-674 EQQKAL
+674 EQQKERG
-680 SSSAFRRMCKAE
+680 SSSFRRMCKQE
-692 YLNFLRIREWQDIYS
+692 YLNFLRIREWQDIYT

-725 ADQAVHVSLLA
+725 PADRVHVSLLA

-750 AKNEYL
+750 NKNEYL
-756 GARGAK
+756 GARNAK
-762 FAVFPGSALF
+762 FAIFPGSALF
-772 KKPPRFVMSAE
+772 RKQPRFVMSAE

-788 RLWARVNAKV
+788 RLWARVNARI
-798 EPEWIEPLA
+798 EPEWVEPLA
-807 GHLLKRTYSEPHW
+807 GHLVKRTYSEPHW
-820 EKDMAAVMAYEKVTL
+820 EKDQAAVMAYEKVTL

-849 RIDPEISRELF
+849 RIDPETSRELF
-860 VRHALVEGDWRTHH
+860 IRNALVEGDWRTHH
-874 QFFHDN
+874 KFFADN
-880 RKLLGEV
+880 RRLLSEV

-893 ARRRDILVDDETLY
+893 ARRRDIVVDDETLF
-907 DFYDRRVPDEVV
+907 DFYDQRVPEHVV
-919 SGAHFDSWWKKKRR
+919 SGAHFDSWWKRKRH
-933 EEPELL
+933 EQPDFL
-939 DFERSMLINDKAGSV
+939 DFEREMLIRESAEAV
-954 TKDDYPDS
+954 TKADYPDT
-962 WRQGRLKFRV
+962 WRQGQLKFRV
-972 TYQFEPGTDADGVT
+972 TYQFEPGADADGVT

-995 QVSDE
+995 QVTGE

-1009 REEVVMELIRSLPK
+1009 REELVTELIRSLPK
-1023 PIRRHYVPAPNYAK
+1023 PIRRNYVPAPNYAK
-1037 AFLERVASLPDP
+1037 AFLERAVP
-1049 LAEPLPATLARELKR
+1049 LQEPLTVTMARELKR
-1064 MVGVPVTADDFD
+1064 MVGVPFEADDFD
-1076 LSRVP
+1076 WAKVP
-1081 DHLKVTFRI
+1081 DHLRVTFRI
-1090 VDERRRGIA
+1090 VDERRRKLA
-1099 EDKDLEA
+1099 EDKDLEGLK
-1106 LRLKLRPK
+1106 LRLKPK
-1114 ARQALSKAAAATA
+1114 ARKALSQAAAATA
-1127 ERTGGAAVERTGL
+1127 VRQGGESLERKGL

-1148 ERVFE
+1148 TRVFE

-1167 VDEGASVAVRLFDT
+1167 VDDGDTVSVRLFDT
-1181 EAEQRRAMW
+1181 EPEQAEAMW
-1190 AGTRRLIL
+1190 KGTRRLIL
-1198 LNIPV
+1198 RNIPV

-1209 SDRLTNQQKLAL
+1209 SDKLTNAQKLAL
-1221 SSNPHGSVQALF
+1221 SANPHGSVQALF

-1246 DHGGPAWDEASFRA
+1246 DFGGPVWDEESYRK
-1260 LYDKVRADL
+1260 LYDKVRAEI
-1269 VDATVRAVDQ
+1269 VDTTVRTVAQ
-1279 VRQVLAAWQACERR
+1279 VQQVLAAWQACERR
-1293 LKATSSPALV
+1293 LKAVRSPALLP
-1303 KNVQDVREQLAG
+1303 NLQDVRRQLDA
-1315 LVPAG
+1315 LVKPG
-1320 FVTRAGLRRLPDLMR
+1320 FVTESGLRRLPDLMR
-1335 YLVAVD
+1335 YLVAAD
-1341 RRLQQMPTSVQRD
+1341 RRLQQMPTNVQRD

-1363 MRDEY
+1363 MQDEY

-1377 GRPVPQQVLDIRW
+1377 GRPVPSSVLDIRW

-1417 AIDAAVP
+1417 AIDAAAP

>member
-1 MSTSF
+1 MSTHP
-6 ADLQTLLADASLRDA
+6 APALGTLAPRLTELSLRDA
-21 HRLGRRLEGARRI
+21 HRLGRRLEGARKI

-40 QAVLDEIAGEAEKA
+40 AAVLAEIEAEVGKA
-54 AERTRLRGARVPRI
+54 EARMHERRSHVPAVT
-68 SYPEALPVSQKKDAI
+68 YPEQLPVSQKKDEIAA
-83 LKAIRDHQV
+83 AIRDHQV

-141 ELDTPLGEAVGWK
+141 ELNTPLGEAVGWK

-162 QDTTFIKLMTD
+162 PDATFVKLMTD

-207 LGYLAQLLPRRPDL
+207 LGYLAQLLPSRPDL

-226 SATIDPERFARHF
+226 SATIDPERFSRHF
-239 GGFATVGTRGP
+239 GDAP
-250 IGSGDVPGPGDAKGP
+250 IV
-265 GTATATGTG
+265 
-274 TAEATGAD
+274 
-282 PGPAAP
+282 
-288 TAGGPVAGPG
+288 
-298 PAGPAGAAAPVIEVS
+298 EVS

-318 VEVRYRPLLEEDGD
+318 VEVRYRPLLEEDSD
-332 EGDRDQITAIS
+332 DADRDQITAITD
-343 EAVDELQAEGPGDI
+343 AVEELMAEGKGDI

-372 ALEKRGLRNTEILP
+372 ALTKKNYRFTEILP

-401 RHSGRRIVLATNV
+401 PHTGRRIVLATNV

-427 IDPGTARISRY
+427 IDPGFARISRY

-445 RLPIERISQASAN
+445 RLPIEPVSQASAN
-458 QRKGRCGRTSDGIC
+458 QRKGRCGRTSDGVC

-477 EEDFESRP
+477 EDDFLSRP

-521 DHRNIRDGVQLLQE
+521 DYRNIRDGVQLLQE
-535 LGAFDVAQAAR
+535 LHALDPAQK
-546 QESGQAARQE
+546 
-556 QEAEQAVRQ
+556 
-565 DAEQPVRES
+565 D
-574 RKGPRED
+574 PR
-581 SGRGSRKDSSKRLT
+581 KRLT
-595 PLGRKLSQLPVDP
+595 DTGRKLAQLPVDP
-608 RLARMVI
+608 RLARMVL
-615 EADRNGCVREVMVI
+615 EAEKNGCVREVMVI

-636 DPRERPAEKQA
+636 DPRERPVDKQT
-647 QADQSH
+647 QADQQH
-653 ARFKDETSDFLAFL
+653 ARFKDETSDFLAYL
-667 NLWRYVR
+667 NLWRYIR
-674 EQQKAL
+674 EQQKERG
-680 SSSAFRRMCKAE
+680 SSSFRRMCKQE
-692 YLNFLRIREWQDIYS
+692 YLNFLRIREWQDIYT

-720 NEDDA
+720 NDEDAPD
-725 ADQAVHVSLLA
+725 DRIHVSLLA

-756 GARGAK
+756 GARNAK
-762 FAVFPGSALF
+762 FAIFPGSALF
-772 KKPPRFVMSAE
+772 KKTPRFVMSAE

-788 RLWARVNAKV
+788 RLWARVNAKI
-798 EPEWIEPLA
+798 EPEWVEPLA

-820 EKDMAAVMAYEKVTL
+820 EKDQAAVMAYEKVTL
-835 YGVPIVAQRKVNYG
+835 YGVPIVADRKVNYG
-849 RIDPEISRELF
+849 RIDPEASRELF
-860 VRHALVEGDWRTHH
+860 IRNALVEGDWRTHH
-874 QFFHDN
+874 KFFADN
-880 RKLLGEV
+880 RRLLSEV

-893 ARRRDILVDDETLY
+893 ARRRDIVVDDETLF
-907 DFYDRRVPDEVV
+907 DFYDQRVPEHVV
-919 SGAHFDSWWKKKRR
+919 SGAHFDSWWKRKRH
-933 EEPELL
+933 EQPEFL
-939 DFERSMLINDKAGSV
+939 DFEREMLIRESAEAV
-954 TKDDYPDS
+954 TKTDYPDS
-962 WRQGRLKFRV
+962 WRQGPLKFRV
-972 TYQFEPGTDADGVT
+972 TYQFEPGADADGVT

-995 QVSDE
+995 QVTDE

-1009 REEVVMELIRSLPK
+1009 REELVTELIRSLPK
-1023 PIRRHYVPAPNYAK
+1023 PIRRNYVPAPNYAK
-1037 AFLERVASLPDP
+1037 AFLEKAAP
-1049 LAEPLPATLARELKR
+1049 LAEPLTTTMARELKR
-1064 MVGVPVTADDFD
+1064 MVGVPFEAGDFD
-1076 LSRVP
+1076 WARVP
-1081 DHLKVTFRI
+1081 DHLKITFRI
-1090 VDERRRGIA
+1090 VDERRRKLA
-1099 EDKDLEA
+1099 EDKDLEPLK
-1106 LRLKLRPK
+1106 LRLKPK
-1114 ARQALSKAAAATA
+1114 ARQALSQAAAATA
-1127 ERTGGAAVERTGL
+1127 SRQGGESLERKGL

-1148 ERVFE
+1148 SRVFE

-1167 VDEGASVAVRLFDT
+1167 VDDGDTVSVRLFDT
-1181 EAEQRRAMW
+1181 EAEQTEAMW
-1190 AGTRRLIL
+1190 RGTRRLIL
-1198 LNIPV
+1198 RNIPV

-1209 SDRLTNQQKLAL
+1209 SDRLTNAQKLGL
-1221 SSNPHGSVQALF
+1221 SANPHGSIQALF

-1246 DHGGPAWDEASFRA
+1246 DFGGPVWDEESYRK
-1260 LYDKVRADL
+1260 LYDKVRAEI
-1269 VDATVRAVDQ
+1269 VDTTVRTVGQ
-1279 VRQVLAAWQACERR
+1279 VQQVLAAWQSCERR
-1293 LKATSSPALV
+1293 LKAVRSPSLLPNLADVRAQLDGLV
-1303 KNVQDVREQLAG
+1303 K
-1315 LVPAG
+1315 PG
-1320 FVTRAGLRRLPDLMR
+1320 FVTAAGIRRLPDLMR
-1335 YLVAVD
+1335 YLVAAD

-1363 MRDEY
+1363 MQDEY

-1377 GRPVPQQVLDIRW
+1377 GRPVPSSVLDIRW

>member
-6 ADLQTLLADASLRDA
+6 ADLQSQLGQLSLRDA

-34 RKPEAR
+34 RQPEA
-40 QAVLDEIAGEAEKA
+40 QQTALDEIAAQATKA
-54 AERTRLRGARVPRI
+54 AGRLALRAGRLPAL
-68 SYPEALPVSQKKDAI
+68 SYPEELPVSQKKDEI
-83 LKAIRDHQV
+83 LEAIRDHQV
-92 VIVAGET
+92 VIIAGET

-106 IPKICLEL
+106 IPKICMEL

-133 TVAERVAE
+133 TVAERIAE
-141 ELDTPLGEAVGWK
+141 ELKTPLGEAVGWK

-162 QDTTFIKLMTD
+162 QDATFVKLMTD

-179 IQTDRELRAY
+179 TQTDRELLAY

-207 LGYLAQLLPRRPDL
+207 LGYLARLLPKRPDL
-221 KVVIT
+221 KVIIT
-226 SATIDPERFARHF
+226 SATIDPQRFARHF
-239 GGFATVGTRGP
+239 G
-250 IGSGDVPGPGDAKGP
+250 
-265 GTATATGTG
+265 
-274 TAEATGAD
+274 E
-282 PGPAAP
+282 
-288 TAGGPVAGPG
+288 
-298 PAGPAGAAAPVIEVS
+298 APVVEVS

-318 VEVRYRPLLEEDGD
+318 VEVLYRPLSEGD
-332 EGDRDQITAIS
+332 TDDTADSDRDQITAICD
-343 EAVDELQAEGPGDI
+343 AVDELQSEGPGDV

-372 ALEKRGLRNTEILP
+372 ALDKRNLRHTEVLP
-386 LYARLSHAEQHRVFQ
+386 LYARLSHSEQHRVFQ
-401 RHSGRRIVLATNV
+401 RHTGRRIVLATNV

-427 IDPGTARISRY
+427 IDPGNARISRY

-477 EEDFESRP
+477 EDDFLTRP
-485 EFTDAEILRTN
+485 EFTDPEILRTN

-535 LGAFDVAQAAR
+535 LGALD
-546 QESGQAARQE
+546 QEEKSEGKKGQ
-556 QEAEQAVRQ
+556 
-565 DAEQPVRES
+565 
-574 RKGPRED
+574 
-581 SGRGSRKDSSKRLT
+581 RLT
-595 PLGRKLSQLPVDP
+595 PLGRRLSQLPLDP

-629 AAALSIQ
+629 ASALSIQ
-636 DPRERPAEKQA
+636 DPRERPSEKQT
-647 QADQSH
+647 QADQQH

-674 EQQKAL
+674 EQQKERG
-680 SSSAFRRMCKAE
+680 SSSFRRMCKQE
-692 YLNFLRIREWQDIYS
+692 YLNFLRIREWQDIYA
-707 QLRTVAKQMGIHL
+707 QLRTVAKQMGIEL
-720 NEDDA
+720 NEEDA
-725 ADQAVHVSLLA
+725 PEQSVHTSLLA
-736 GLLSHIGMKDVKDG
+736 GLLSHIGLKDTE
-750 AKNEYL
+750 KNEYL
-756 GARGAK
+756 GARNAK
-762 FAVFPGSALF
+762 FAIFPGSALF
-772 KKPPRFVMSAE
+772 KKQPRFVMSAE

-788 RLWARVNAKV
+788 RLWARVNARV

-807 GHLLKRTYSEPHW
+807 QHLLKHTYSEPHW
-820 EKDMAAVMAYEKVTL
+820 EKDQAAVMAYERVTL
-835 YGVPIVAQRKVNYG
+835 YGVPIVAQRKVNFG
-849 RIDPEISRELF
+849 RIDQEASRDLF
-860 VRHALVEGDWRTHH
+860 IRNALVEGDWRTHH

-893 ARRRDILVDDETLY
+893 ARRRDILVDDETLF
-907 DFYDRRVPDEVV
+907 DFYDQRIPDHVV
-919 SGAHFDSWWKKKRR
+919 SGAHFDSWWKHKRQD
-933 EEPELL
+933 EPDAL
-939 DFERSMLINDKAGSV
+939 DFERSMLINEKAGDV

-962 WRQGRLKFRV
+962 WRQGKLKFRV
-972 TYQFEPGTDADGVT
+972 TYQFEPGADADGVT

-995 QVSDE
+995 QVTSE

-1009 REEVVMELIRSLPK
+1009 REDVVTELIRSLPK
-1023 PIRRHYVPAPNYAK
+1023 PVRRHYVPAPDYADK
-1037 AFLERVASLPDP
+1037 FLDRAVP
-1049 LAEPLPATLARELKR
+1049 LQEPLPFTLARELQR

-1081 DHLKVTFRI
+1081 DHLKITFRI
-1090 VDERRRGIA
+1090 VDERRRKVA
-1099 EDKDLEA
+1099 EDKDLDA
-1106 LRLKLRPK
+1106 LKVQLRPK
-1114 ARQALSKAAAATA
+1114 ARQALSKAAAETA
-1127 ERTGGAAVERTGL
+1127 GPTGESIERSGL

-1148 ERVFE
+1148 DRIFE

-1167 VDEGASVAVRLFDT
+1167 VDQGETVAVRLFDT
-1181 EAEQRRAMW
+1181 EAEQQQAMW
-1190 AGTRRLIL
+1190 RGTRKLIL

-1209 SDRLTNQQKLAL
+1209 SDKLTNQQKLAL
-1221 SSNPHGSVQALF
+1221 SRNPHGSIQSLF
-1233 DDCATAAADKLIA
+1233 DDCATAAADRLIA
-1246 DHGGPAWDEASFRA
+1246 AHGGPAWDEASFRK

-1269 VDATVRAVDQ
+1269 VDLTVRTIGQ
-1279 VRQVLAAWQACERR
+1279 VQQILAAWQACERR
-1293 LKATSSPALV
+1293 LKATNSLV
-1303 KNVQDVREQLAG
+1303 LINNVTDVREHLAR
-1315 LVPAG
+1315 LVPPG
-1320 FVTRAGLRRLPDLMR
+1320 FVTATGLRRLPDLMR
-1335 YLVAVD
+1335 YLVAED
-1341 RRLQQMPTSVQRD
+1341 RRLQQMPTNVQRD
-1354 TTRMEKVHE
+1354 TSRMEKVHE
-1363 MRDEY
+1363 MQDEY

-1377 GRPVPQQVLDIRW
+1377 GRPVPQEVLDIRW

-1404 GTAYPVSDKRIVK
+1404 GTAFPVSDKRIVK
-1417 AIDAAVP
+1417 AIDAAAP

>member
-6 ADLQTLLADASLRDA
+6 ADLQYRLGQLSLRDA

-40 QAVLDEIAGEAEKA
+40 QTVLDEIATEAGKA
-54 AERTRLRGARVPRI
+54 AERLALRATRMPAL
-68 SYPEALPVSQKKDAI
+68 SYPEQLPVSQKKDEI
-83 LKAIRDHQV
+83 LEAIRDHQV

-106 IPKICLEL
+106 IPKICMEL

-133 TVAERVAE
+133 TVAERVAD
-141 ELDTPLGEAVGWK
+141 ELKTPLGEAVGWK

-162 QDTTFIKLMTD
+162 PDATFVKLMTD

-207 LGYLAQLLPRRPDL
+207 LGYLARLLPKRPDL

-239 GGFATVGTRGP
+239 GEAP
-250 IGSGDVPGPGDAKGP
+250 IV
-265 GTATATGTG
+265 
-274 TAEATGAD
+274 
-282 PGPAAP
+282 
-288 TAGGPVAGPG
+288 
-298 PAGPAGAAAPVIEVS
+298 EVS

-318 VEVRYRPLLEEDGD
+318 VEVRYRPLLEEEGD
-332 EGDRDQITAIS
+332 DSDRDQITAICD
-343 EAVDELQAEGPGDI
+343 AVDELQSEGPGDV

-372 ALEKRGLRNTEILP
+372 ALNKKNLRHTEVLP

-401 RHSGRRIVLATNV
+401 RHTGRRIVLATNV

-427 IDPGTARISRY
+427 IDPGNARISRY

-477 EEDFESRP
+477 EDDFLTRP
-485 EFTDAEILRTN
+485 EFTDPEILRTN

-521 DHRNIRDGVQLLQE
+521 DHRNIRDGIQLLQE
-535 LGAFDVAQAAR
+535 LGALDPD
-546 QESGQAARQE
+546 E
-556 QEAEQAVRQ
+556 
-565 DAEQPVRES
+565 
-574 RKGPRED
+574 
-581 SGRGSRKDSSKRLT
+581 KDPKKRLT
-595 PLGRKLSQLPVDP
+595 QLGRKLSQLPVDP

-615 EADRNGCVREVMVI
+615 EAERNGCAREVMVI

-636 DPRERPAEKQA
+636 DPRERPSDKQT
-647 QADQSH
+647 QADQQH

-674 EQQKAL
+674 EQQKERG
-680 SSSAFRRMCKAE
+680 SSSFRRMCKQE
-692 YLNFLRIREWQDIYS
+692 YLNFLRIREWQDIYA
-707 QLRTVAKQMGIHL
+707 QLRTVAKQMGMQV
-720 NEDDA
+720 EEPSADTDA
-725 ADQAVHVSLLA
+725 PEQSVHTSLLA
-736 GLLSHIGMKDVKDG
+736 GLLSHIGLKDTE
-750 AKNEYL
+750 KNEYL
-756 GARGAK
+756 GARSAK
-762 FAVFPGSALF
+762 FAIFPGSALF
-772 KKPPRFVMSAE
+772 KKQPRFVMSAE

-807 GHLLKRTYSEPHW
+807 QHLLKRTYSEPHW
-820 EKDMAAVMAYEKVTL
+820 EKDQAAVMAYERVTL
-835 YGVPIVAQRKVNYG
+835 YGVPIVAQRKINFG
-849 RIDPEISRELF
+849 RIDAETSRDLF
-860 VRHALVEGDWRTHH
+860 IRNALVEGDWRTHH

-893 ARRRDILVDDETLY
+893 ARRRDILVDDETLF
-907 DFYDRRVPDEVV
+907 DFYDRRIPDHVV
-919 SGAHFDSWWKKKRR
+919 SGAHFDSWWKHKRR
-933 EEPELL
+933 DEPDAL
-939 DFERSMLINDKAGSV
+939 DFERSMLINEKAGAV

-962 WRQGRLKFRV
+962 WRQGKLKFRV
-972 TYQFEPGTDADGVT
+972 TYQFEPGADADGVT
-986 VHIPLQVLN
+986 VHVPLQVLN
-995 QVSDE
+995 QVTAE

-1009 REEVVMELIRSLPK
+1009 REEVVTELIRSLPK
-1023 PIRRHYVPAPNYAK
+1023 PIRRHYVPAPNYAGK
-1037 AFLERVASLPDP
+1037 FLDQAVP
-1049 LAEPLPATLARELKR
+1049 LQEPLPVTLARELQR
-1064 MVGVPVTADDFD
+1064 MVGVPVGADDFD
-1076 LSRVP
+1076 LTRIP
-1081 DHLKVTFRI
+1081 DHLKITFRI
-1090 VDERRRGIA
+1090 VDERRRKVA
-1099 EDKDLEA
+1099 EDKDLDA
-1106 LRLKLRPK
+1106 LKLQLRPK

-1127 ERTGGAAVERTGL
+1127 GPSGESIERSGL

-1148 ERVFE
+1148 NRVFE

-1167 VDEGASVAVRLFDT
+1167 VDQGDTVAVRLFDT
-1181 EAEQRRAMW
+1181 EAEQLQSMW
-1190 AGTRRLIL
+1190 RGTRKLIL

-1209 SDRLTNQQKLAL
+1209 SDKLTNQQKLAL
-1221 SSNPHGSVQALF
+1221 SRNPHGSIQALF
-1233 DDCATAAADKLIA
+1233 EDCATAAADRLIGA
-1246 DHGGPAWDEASFRA
+1246 HGGPAWDEESFRK

-1269 VDATVRAVDQ
+1269 VALTEHTVKQ
-1279 VRQVLAAWQACERR
+1279 VQQVLAAWQACERR
-1293 LKATSSPALV
+1293 LKATNSLVLVNNVTDARDQLAALV
-1303 KNVQDVREQLAG
+1303 
-1315 LVPAG
+1315 PPG
-1320 FVTRAGLRRLPDLMR
+1320 FVTATGLRRLPDLMR

-1341 RRLQQMPTSVQRD
+1341 RRLQQMPTAVQRD

-1363 MRDEY
+1363 MQDEY
-1368 AWLLEQLPQ
+1368 AWLLEQMPR
-1377 GRPVPQQVLDIRW
+1377 GRPVPQEVLDIRW

-1417 AIDAAVP
+1417 AIDAAAP

>member
-1 MSTSF
+1 MSTHP
-6 ADLQTLLADASLRDA
+6 APALGTLAPRLTELSLRDA
-21 HRLGRRLEGARRI
+21 QRLGRRLEGARKI

-40 QAVLDEIAGEAEKA
+40 AAVLAEIEAEVAKA
-54 AERTRLRGARVPRI
+54 EARIGERTARVPAVT
-68 SYPEALPVSQKKDAI
+68 YPEQLPVSQKKNEIAD
-83 LKAIRDHQV
+83 AIRDHQV

-162 QDTTFIKLMTD
+162 PDATFIKLMTD

-226 SATIDPERFARHF
+226 SATIDPERFSRHF
-239 GGFATVGTRGP
+239 GDAP
-250 IGSGDVPGPGDAKGP
+250 IV
-265 GTATATGTG
+265 
-274 TAEATGAD
+274 
-282 PGPAAP
+282 
-288 TAGGPVAGPG
+288 
-298 PAGPAGAAAPVIEVS
+298 EVS

-318 VEVRYRPLLEEDGD
+318 VEVRYRPLLEETVSDPGGD
-332 EGDRDQITAIS
+332 DADRDQITAITD
-343 EAVDELQAEGPGDI
+343 AVEELMAEGPGDV

-372 ALEKRGLRNTEILP
+372 ALTRKQYRFTEILP

-401 RHSGRRIVLATNV
+401 PHTGRRIVLATNV

-427 IDPGTARISRY
+427 IDPGFARISRY

-445 RLPIERISQASAN
+445 RLPIEPISQASAN

-477 EEDFESRP
+477 EDDFGARP

-535 LGAFDVAQAAR
+535 LGALDPTQK
-546 QESGQAARQE
+546 
-556 QEAEQAVRQ
+556 
-565 DAEQPVRES
+565 D
-574 RKGPRED
+574 PR
-581 SGRGSRKDSSKRLT
+581 KRLT
-595 PLGRKLSQLPVDP
+595 DTGRKLAQLPVDP
-608 RLARMVI
+608 RLARMVL
-615 EADRNGCVREVMVI
+615 EADKNGCVREVMVI

-636 DPRERPAEKQA
+636 DPRERPADKQA
-647 QADQSH
+647 QADQQH
-653 ARFKDETSDFLAFL
+653 ARFKDETSDFLAYL
-667 NLWRYVR
+667 NLWRYIR
-674 EQQKAL
+674 EQQKERG
-680 SSSAFRRMCKAE
+680 SSSFRRMCKQE
-692 YLNFLRIREWQDIYS
+692 YLNFLRIREWQDIYT
-707 QLRTVAKQMGIHL
+707 QLRTVAKQMGIHV

-725 ADQAVHVSLLA
+725 PADGIHVSLLA
-736 GLLSHIGMKDVKDG
+736 GLLSHIGMKDVKNAG
-750 AKNEYL
+750 GEGGKSTAKNEYL
-756 GARGAK
+756 GARNAK
-762 FAVFPGSALF
+762 FAIFPGSALF
-772 KKPPRFVMSAE
+772 RKPPRFVMSAE

-788 RLWARVNAKV
+788 RLWARVNAKI
-798 EPEWIEPLA
+798 EPEWVEPLA

-820 EKDMAAVMAYEKVTL
+820 EKDQAAVMAYEKVTL

-849 RIDPEISRELF
+849 RIDPEASRELF
-860 VRHALVEGDWRTHH
+860 IRNALVEGDWRTHH
-874 QFFHDN
+874 KFFADN
-880 RKLLGEV
+880 RKLLSEV

-893 ARRRDILVDDETLY
+893 ARRRDIVVDDETLF
-907 DFYDRRVPDEVV
+907 DFYDQRVPEHVV
-919 SGAHFDSWWKKKRR
+919 SGAHFDSWWKRKRH
-933 EEPELL
+933 EQPDFL
-939 DFERSMLINDKAGSV
+939 DFEREMLINEKAGAV

-972 TYQFEPGTDADGVT
+972 TYQFEPGADADGVT

-995 QVSDE
+995 QVTDE

-1009 REEVVMELIRSLPK
+1009 REELVTEVIRSLPK
-1023 PIRRHYVPAPNYAK
+1023 PIRRNYVPAPNYAK
-1037 AFLERVASLPDP
+1037 AFLEKAVP
-1049 LAEPLPATLARELKR
+1049 LQEPLTTAMARELKR
-1064 MVGVPVTADDFD
+1064 MVGVPFEPEDFD
-1076 LSRVP
+1076 WSKVP
-1081 DHLKVTFRI
+1081 DHLKITFRI
-1090 VDERRRGIA
+1090 VDERRRKLA

-1106 LRLKLRPK
+1106 LKLTLKPR
-1114 ARQALSKAAAATA
+1114 ARKALSQAAAATA
-1127 ERTGGAAVERTGL
+1127 ERQGGESLERTGL

-1148 ERVFE
+1148 TQVFE
-1153 TRRAGQPVKAYPAL
+1153 TRRAGQPVKAFPAL
-1167 VDEGASVAVRLFDT
+1167 VDDGDTVSVRLFDT
-1181 EAEQRRAMW
+1181 EAEQAEAMW
-1190 AGTRRLIL
+1190 KGTRRLIL
-1198 LNIPV
+1198 RNIPV

-1209 SDRLTNQQKLAL
+1209 SEKLTNQQKLAL
-1221 SSNPHGSVQALF
+1221 SANPHGSIQALF
-1233 DDCATAAADKLIA
+1233 DDCAMAAADKLIG
-1246 DHGGPAWDEASFRA
+1246 DFGGPAWDEESYRKLFDR
-1260 LYDKVRADL
+1260 VRAEI
-1269 VDATVRAVDQ
+1269 VDTTVRTVAQ
-1279 VRQVLAAWQACERR
+1279 VQQVLAAWQACERR
-1293 LKATSSPALV
+1293 LKAVRSPALLP
-1303 KNVQDVREQLAG
+1303 NLADVRAQLDA
-1315 LVPAG
+1315 LVKPG
-1320 FVTRAGLRRLPDLMR
+1320 FVTEAGIRRLPDLMR
-1335 YLVAVD
+1335 YLVAAD
-1341 RRLQQMPTSVQRD
+1341 RRLQQMPTNVQRD
-1354 TTRMEKVHE
+1354 TTRMEKVRE
-1363 MRDEY
+1363 MQDEY

-1377 GRPVPQQVLDIRW
+1377 GRPVPSSVRDVRW

-1404 GTAYPVSDKRIVK
+1404 GTAYPISDKRIVK
-1417 AIDAAVP
+1417 AIDAAVS

>member
-1 MSTSF
+1 MSTPP
-6 ADLQTLLADASLRDA
+6 APALGALAPRLAELSLRDA
-21 HRLGRRLEGARRI
+21 HRLGRRLEGARKI

-40 QAVLDEIAGEAEKA
+40 AAVLAEIEAEVAKGEARM
-54 AERTRLRGARVPRI
+54 AERAARVPAV
-68 SYPEALPVSQKKDAI
+68 SYPEQLPVSQKKDEIAA
-83 LKAIRDHQV
+83 AIRDHQV

-106 IPKICLEL
+106 IPKICMEL

-141 ELDTPLGEAVGWK
+141 ELNTPLGEAVGWK

-162 QDTTFIKLMTD
+162 QDATFVKLMTD

-207 LGYLAQLLPRRPDL
+207 LGYLAQLLPKRPDL

-226 SATIDPERFARHF
+226 SATIDPERFSRHF
-239 GGFATVGTRGP
+239 GDAP
-250 IGSGDVPGPGDAKGP
+250 IV
-265 GTATATGTG
+265 
-274 TAEATGAD
+274 
-282 PGPAAP
+282 
-288 TAGGPVAGPG
+288 
-298 PAGPAGAAAPVIEVS
+298 EVS

-318 VEVRYRPLLEEDGD
+318 VEVRYRPLLEEDSD
-332 EGDRDQITAIS
+332 DADRDQITAICD
-343 EAVDELQAEGPGDI
+343 AVEELQGEGKGDI

-372 ALEKRGLRNTEILP
+372 ALIKKNYPRAGGAHGQGTEVLP

-401 RHSGRRIVLATNV
+401 PHTGRRIVLATNV

-427 IDPGTARISRY
+427 IDPGFARISRY

-445 RLPIERISQASAN
+445 RLPIEPISQASAN

-472 IRLYS
+472 IRLYT
-477 EEDFESRP
+477 EDDFDARP

-535 LGAFDVAQAAR
+535 LGALDPTQKDVR
-546 QESGQAARQE
+546 
-556 QEAEQAVRQ
+556 
-565 DAEQPVRES
+565 
-574 RKGPRED
+574 
-581 SGRGSRKDSSKRLT
+581 KRLT
-595 PLGRKLSQLPVDP
+595 TMGRKLSQLPVDP
-608 RLARMVI
+608 RLARMVV
-615 EADRNGCVREVMVI
+615 EADKNGCAREVMVI

-636 DPRERPAEKQA
+636 DPRERPADKQT
-647 QADQSH
+647 QADQQH
-653 ARFKDETSDFLAFL
+653 ARFKDESSDFLAFL

-674 EQQKAL
+674 EQQKERG
-680 SSSAFRRMCKAE
+680 SSSFRRMCKQE

-720 NEDDA
+720 NEEDA
-725 ADQAVHVSLLA
+725 PEQQVHVSLLA
-736 GLLSHIGMKDVKDG
+736 GLLSHIGMKDIKDG

-756 GARGAK
+756 GARSAK
-762 FAVFPGSALF
+762 FAIFPGSALF

-788 RLWARVNAKV
+788 RLWARVNAKI
-798 EPEWIEPLA
+798 EPEWVEPLA
-807 GHLLKRTYSEPHW
+807 EHLLKRTYSEPHW
-820 EKDMAAVMAYEKVTL
+820 EKDQAAVMAYEKVTL

-849 RIDPEISRELF
+849 RIDPEASRELF
-860 VRHALVEGDWRTHH
+860 IRNALVEGDWRTHH
-874 QFFHDN
+874 KFFADN
-880 RKLLGEV
+880 RKLLSEV

-893 ARRRDILVDDETLY
+893 ARRRDIVVDDDTLF
-907 DFYDRRVPDEVV
+907 DFYYQRVPEHVV
-919 SGAHFDSWWKKKRR
+919 SGAHFDSWWKRKRH
-933 EEPELL
+933 EQPDFL
-939 DFERSMLINDKAGSV
+939 DFEREMLIRESAEAV
-954 TKDDYPDS
+954 TKADYPDS
-962 WRQGRLKFRV
+962 WRQGQLKFRV
-972 TYQFEPGTDADGVT
+972 TYQFEPGADADGVT

-995 QVSDE
+995 QVTDE

-1009 REEVVMELIRSLPK
+1009 REDVVTELIRSLPK
-1023 PIRRHYVPAPNYAK
+1023 PIRRNYVPAPNFAK
-1037 AFLERVASLPDP
+1037 RFLDQAVP
-1049 LAEPLPATLARELKR
+1049 LQEPLTVTLARELKR
-1064 MVGVPVTADDFD
+1064 MVGVPVAAEDFD
-1076 LSRVP
+1076 WSRVP
-1081 DHLKVTFRI
+1081 NHLKITFRI
-1090 VDERRRGIA
+1090 VDERRRKLA
-1099 EDKDLEA
+1099 EDKDLES
-1106 LRLKLRPK
+1106 LRLQLKPK
-1114 ARQALSKAAAATA
+1114 ARKALSQAAAATA
-1127 ERTGGAAVERTGL
+1127 ERQGGESLERTGL
-1140 TDWTIGTL
+1140 TDWTIGSLT
-1148 ERVFE
+1148 RVFE
-1153 TRRAGQPVKAYPAL
+1153 TRRAGHPVKAYPAL
-1167 VDEGASVAVRLFDT
+1167 VDDGDTVSVRLFDT
-1181 EAEQRRAMW
+1181 EAEQSEAMW
-1190 AGTRRLIL
+1190 KGTRRLIL
-1198 LNIPV
+1198 RNIPV

-1209 SDRLTNQQKLAL
+1209 SEKLTNAQKLAL
-1221 SSNPHGSVQALF
+1221 SANPHGSIQGLF
-1233 DDCATAAADKLIA
+1233 DDCATAAADRLIA
-1246 DHGGPAWDEASFRA
+1246 DFGGPAWDEESYRK
-1260 LYDKVRADL
+1260 LYDKVRAEI
-1269 VDATVRAVDQ
+1269 VDTTVRTVGQ
-1279 VRQVLAAWQACERR
+1279 VQQVLAAWQACERR
-1293 LKATSSPALV
+1293 LKATRSPALLP
-1303 KNVQDVREQLAG
+1303 NLADVRGQLDA
-1315 LVPAG
+1315 LVKPG
-1320 FVTRAGLRRLPDLMR
+1320 FVTETGLRRLPDLMR
-1335 YLVAVD
+1335 YLVAAD

-1354 TTRMEKVHE
+1354 TSRMEKVHE

-1377 GRPVPQQVLDIRW
+1377 GRPVPSSVLDIRW

>member
-1 MSTSF
+1 MSTQPAAPAAF
-6 ADLQTLLADASLRDA
+6 ADLAARLPELTLRDA
-21 HRLGRRLEGARRI
+21 QRLGRRLDGARRV

-40 QAVLDEIAGEAEKA
+40 AAVLAEITAEVEA
-54 AERTRLRGARVPRI
+54 AELRVANRRAAVPAVD
-68 SYPEALPVSQKKDAI
+68 YPEQLPVSQKKDTI
-83 LKAIRDHQV
+83 LEAIRDHQV

-114 GRGVR
+114 GRGVK
-119 GMIGHTQPRRIAAR
+119 GLIGHTQPRRLAAR

-141 ELDTPLGEAVGWK
+141 ELRTPLGEAVGWK
-154 VRFTDQVN
+154 VRFTDQVG
-162 QDTTFIKLMTD
+162 DTTMVKLMTD

-179 IQTDRELRAY
+179 IQTDRELRQY

-226 SATIDPERFARHF
+226 SATIDPERFSRHF
-239 GGFATVGTRGP
+239 GDAP
-250 IGSGDVPGPGDAKGP
+250 IV
-265 GTATATGTG
+265 
-274 TAEATGAD
+274 
-282 PGPAAP
+282 
-288 TAGGPVAGPG
+288 
-298 PAGPAGAAAPVIEVS
+298 EVS

-318 VEVRYRPLLEEDGD
+318 VEVRYRPLLEEESSDA
-332 EGDRDQITAIS
+332 DRDQITAICD
-343 EAVDELQAEGPGDI
+343 AVDELQREGEGDI

-372 ALEKRGLRNTEILP
+372 ALEKRKYKFTEVLP

-401 RHSGRRIVLATNV
+401 RHTGRRIVLATNV

-427 IDPGTARISRY
+427 IDPGFARISRY

-445 RLPIERISQASAN
+445 RLPIEPVSQASAN

-477 EEDFESRP
+477 EDDFLARP

-516 FIDPP
+516 FIDAP
-521 DHRNIRDGVQLLQE
+521 DRRNIKDGVDLLQE
-535 LGAFDVAQAAR
+535 LGAIDPKQK
-546 QESGQAARQE
+546 E
-556 QEAEQAVRQ
+556 
-565 DAEQPVRES
+565 P
-574 RKGPRED
+574 K
-581 SGRGSRKDSSKRLT
+581 KRLT

-608 RLARMVI
+608 RLARMVL
-615 EADRNGCVREVMVI
+615 EADKNGCAREVMVI

-636 DPRERPAEKQA
+636 DPRERPSEKQA
-647 QADQSH
+647 QADQQH

-674 EQQKAL
+674 EQQSTL
-680 SSSAFRRMCKAE
+680 SSSAFRRMCKSE
-692 YLNFLRIREWQDIYS
+692 YLNYLRIREWQDIYY
-707 QLRTVAKQMGIHL
+707 QLRTVAKTMGIHL
-720 NEDDA
+720 AEEDA
-725 ADQAVHVSLLA
+725 PAERVHQSLLS
-736 GLLSHIGMKDVKDG
+736 GLLSHIGLKDTE
-750 AKNEYL
+750 KNNEFV
-756 GARGAK
+756 GARNAK

-772 KKPPRFVMSAE
+772 KKPPRWVMSAE

-788 RLWARVNAKV
+788 RLWARVNARI

-807 GHLLKRTYSEPHW
+807 EHLVKRTYSEPHW
-820 EKDMAAVMAYEKVTL
+820 EQKQAAVMAYERVTL

-849 RIDPEISRELF
+849 RIDPETSRELF
-860 VRHALVEGDWRTHH
+860 IRNALVEGDWRTHH

-893 ARRRDILVDDETLY
+893 ARRRDILVDDETLF
-907 DFYDRRVPDEVV
+907 DFYDQRLPEHVV
-919 SGAHFDSWWKKKRR
+919 SGAHFDSWWKHKRR

-939 DFERSMLINDKAGSV
+939 NFEHSMLINENAEAV

-972 TYQFEPGTDADGVT
+972 TYQFEPGADADGVT

-995 QVSDE
+995 QVSAE

-1009 REEVVMELIRSLPK
+1009 REDLVTELIRSLPK
-1023 PIRRHYVPAPNYAK
+1023 PIRRNCVPAPNFAQR
-1037 AFLERVASLPDP
+1037 FLDSAVP
-1049 LAEPLPATLARELKR
+1049 LQEPLTTALAHGLHR
-1064 MVGVPVTADDFD
+1064 MTAVRMEAEDFD
-1076 LSRVP
+1076 LAKVP
-1081 DHLKVTFRI
+1081 DHLKITFRV
-1090 VDERRRGIA
+1090 VDERKRKIA

-1106 LRLKLRPK
+1106 LRLRLKPK
-1114 ARQALSKAAAATA
+1114 TQAAITAAFEQAAEKADGAS
-1127 ERTGGAAVERTGL
+1127 GGAARPEQRSGL
-1140 TDWTIGTL
+1140 TSWTVGTL
-1148 ERVFE
+1148 PRTFE
-1153 TRRAGQPVKAYPAL
+1153 TRRAGQPVKAFPAL
-1167 VDEGASVAVRLFDT
+1167 VDEGSSVAVRLFDT
-1181 EAEQRRAMW
+1181 EPEQREAMW
-1190 AGTRRLIL
+1190 AGVRRLIL
-1198 LNIPV
+1198 LNLPS

-1209 SDRLTNQQKLAL
+1209 QDKLGNQQKLAL
-1221 SSNPHGSVQALF
+1221 SRNPHGSIQALF
-1233 DDCATAAADKLIA
+1233 EDCVAGAADKLIA
-1246 DHGGPAWDEASFRA
+1246 AHGGPVWDEESFRKLFDA
-1260 LYDKVRADL
+1260 VRADI
-1269 VDATVRAVDQ
+1269 VDATLDTIRRTQ
-1279 VRQVLAAWQACERR
+1279 EVLAAWQACERR
-1293 LKATSSPALV
+1293 LKATSSPALLTSLA
-1303 KNVQDVREQLAG
+1303 DVRQQLAE
-1315 LVPAG
+1315 LIKPG
-1320 FVTRAGLRRLPDLMR
+1320 FVTAHGVRRLPDLLR

-1341 RRLQQMPTSVQRD
+1341 RRLTQLPTNAERDRARLAKVQ
-1354 TTRMEKVHE
+1354 E

-1368 AWLLEQLPQ
+1368 AWLLEQFPK
-1377 GRPVPQQVLDIRW
+1377 GRPVPQEAREIRW

-1417 AIDAAVP
+1417 TIDKLAP

>member
-1 MSTSF
+1 MSTHP
-6 ADLQTLLADASLRDA
+6 APALGALAPRLTELSLRDA
-21 HRLGRRLEGARRI
+21 HRLGRRLEGARKI

-40 QAVLDEIAGEAEKA
+40 AAVLAEIEAEVGRAEERIAGRRA
-54 AERTRLRGARVPRI
+54 LVPEVT
-68 SYPEALPVSQKKDAI
+68 YPEQLPVSQKKDTIAD
-83 LKAIRDHQV
+83 AIRDHQV

-154 VRFTDQVN
+154 VRFTDQV
-162 QDTTFIKLMTD
+162 DPDATFVKLMTD

-207 LGYLAQLLPRRPDL
+207 LGYLAQLLPKRPDL

-226 SATIDPERFARHF
+226 SATIDPERFSRHF
-239 GGFATVGTRGP
+239 GDAP
-250 IGSGDVPGPGDAKGP
+250 IV
-265 GTATATGTG
+265 
-274 TAEATGAD
+274 
-282 PGPAAP
+282 
-288 TAGGPVAGPG
+288 
-298 PAGPAGAAAPVIEVS
+298 EVS

-332 EGDRDQITAIS
+332 DADRDQITAITD
-343 EAVDELQAEGPGDI
+343 AVEELQKEGKGDI

-372 ALEKRGLRNTEILP
+372 ALTKKQYRFTEILP

-401 RHSGRRIVLATNV
+401 PHTGRRIVLATNV

-427 IDPGTARISRY
+427 IDPGFARISRY

-445 RLPIERISQASAN
+445 RLPIEPVSQASAN

-477 EEDFESRP
+477 EDDFNARP

-535 LGAFDVAQAAR
+535 LGALDPAQK
-546 QESGQAARQE
+546 
-556 QEAEQAVRQ
+556 
-565 DAEQPVRES
+565 D
-574 RKGPRED
+574 PR
-581 SGRGSRKDSSKRLT
+581 KRLT
-595 PLGRKLSQLPVDP
+595 DTGRKLAQLPVDP
-608 RLARMVI
+608 RLARMVL

-636 DPRERPAEKQA
+636 DPRERPADKQT
-647 QADQSH
+647 QADQQH
-653 ARFKDETSDFLAFL
+653 ARFKDETSDFLAYL
-667 NLWRYVR
+667 NLWRYLR
-674 EQQKAL
+674 EQQKERG
-680 SSSAFRRMCKAE
+680 SSSFRRMCKQE

-725 ADQAVHVSLLA
+725 PADRIHLSLLA
-736 GLLSHIGMKDVKDG
+736 GLLSHIGMKDVKEG

-756 GARGAK
+756 GARNAK

-788 RLWARVNAKV
+788 RLWARVNAKI
-798 EPEWIEPLA
+798 EPEWVEPLA
-807 GHLLKRTYSEPHW
+807 AHLVKRTYSEPHW
-820 EKDMAAVMAYEKVTL
+820 EKDQAAVMAYEKVTL

-860 VRHALVEGDWRTHH
+860 IRNALVEGDWRTHH
-874 QFFHDN
+874 KFFSDN
-880 RKLLGEV
+880 RRLLTEV

-907 DFYDRRVPDEVV
+907 DFYDQRIPEHVV
-919 SGAHFDSWWKKKRR
+919 SGAHFDSWWKHKRH
-933 EEPELL
+933 EQPDFL
-939 DFERSMLINDKAGSV
+939 DFEREMLINEKAGEV
-954 TKDDYPDS
+954 TKADYPDS
-962 WRQGRLKFRV
+962 WRQRNLKFRV
-972 TYQFEPGTDADGVT
+972 TYQFEPGADADGVT

-995 QVSDE
+995 QVTDE

-1009 REEVVMELIRSLPK
+1009 REELVTELIRSLPK
-1023 PIRRHYVPAPNYAK
+1023 PIRRNYVPAPNFAK
-1037 AFLERVASLPDP
+1037 AFLDRAVP
-1049 LAEPLPATLARELKR
+1049 LQEPLTATMTRELR
-1064 MVGVPVTADDFD
+1064 LMVGVPFEADDFD
-1076 LSRVP
+1076 LSKVP
-1081 DHLKVTFRI
+1081 DHLKITFRI
-1090 VDERRRGIA
+1090 VDERRRKLA

-1106 LRLKLRPK
+1106 LKLMLRPK
-1114 ARQALSKAAAATA
+1114 ARKALSQAAAATA
-1127 ERTGGAAVERTGL
+1127 ERSGGESLERSGL

-1148 ERVFE
+1148 TRVFE

-1167 VDEGASVAVRLFDT
+1167 VDDGDTVSVRLFDT
-1181 EAEQRRAMW
+1181 EAEQAQAMW
-1190 AGTRRLIL
+1190 KGTRRLIL
-1198 LNIPV
+1198 RNIPV

-1209 SDRLTNQQKLAL
+1209 SEKLTNAQKLAL
-1221 SSNPHGSVQALF
+1221 SANPHGSIQGLF
-1233 DDCATAAADKLIA
+1233 DDCAMAAADKLIG
-1246 DHGGPAWDEASFRA
+1246 DFGGPAWDEESYRK
-1260 LYDKVRADL
+1260 LYDKVRAEI
-1269 VDATVRAVDQ
+1269 VDTTVRTVGQ
-1279 VRQVLAAWQACERR
+1279 VQQVLAAWQACERR
-1293 LKATSSPALV
+1293 LKAVRSPALLP
-1303 KNVQDVREQLAG
+1303 NLQDVRGQLDA
-1315 LVPAG
+1315 LVKPG
-1320 FVTRAGLRRLPDLMR
+1320 FVTEAGLRRMPDLMR
-1335 YLVAVD
+1335 YLVAAD
-1341 RRLQQMPTSVQRD
+1341 RRLQQMPTNVQRD
-1354 TTRMEKVHE
+1354 TTRMQKVHE

-1377 GRPVPQQVLDIRW
+1377 GRPVPSSVLDIRW

>member
-1 MSTSF
+1 MSTHP
-6 ADLQTLLADASLRDA
+6 APALGALAPRLTELSLRDA
-21 HRLGRRLEGARRI
+21 HRLGRRLEGARKI
-34 RKPEAR
+34 RKPEVRA
-40 QAVLDEIAGEAEKA
+40 AVLAEIEAEVGR
-54 AERTRLRGARVPRI
+54 AEERMAGRRALVPEVT
-68 SYPEALPVSQKKDAI
+68 YPEQLPVSQKKDAI
-83 LKAIRDHQV
+83 ADAIRDHQV

-141 ELDTPLGEAVGWK
+141 ELDTPLGAAVGWK
-154 VRFTDQVN
+154 VRFTDQV
-162 QDTTFIKLMTD
+162 DPDATFVKLMTD

-179 IQTDRELRAY
+179 VQTDRELRAY

-207 LGYLAQLLPRRPDL
+207 LGYLAQLLPKRPDL

-226 SATIDPERFARHF
+226 SATIDPERFSRHF
-239 GGFATVGTRGP
+239 GDAP
-250 IGSGDVPGPGDAKGP
+250 IV
-265 GTATATGTG
+265 
-274 TAEATGAD
+274 
-282 PGPAAP
+282 
-288 TAGGPVAGPG
+288 
-298 PAGPAGAAAPVIEVS
+298 EVS

-332 EGDRDQITAIS
+332 DADRDQITAITD
-343 EAVDELQAEGPGDI
+343 AVEELQGEGKGDI

-372 ALEKRGLRNTEILP
+372 ALTKKNYRFTEVLP

-401 RHSGRRIVLATNV
+401 PHTGRRIVLATNV

-427 IDPGTARISRY
+427 IDPGFARISRY

-445 RLPIERISQASAN
+445 RLPIEPVSQASAN

-477 EEDFESRP
+477 EDDFDARP

-535 LGAFDVAQAAR
+535 LNALDPAQK
-546 QESGQAARQE
+546 
-556 QEAEQAVRQ
+556 
-565 DAEQPVRES
+565 D
-574 RKGPRED
+574 PR
-581 SGRGSRKDSSKRLT
+581 KRLT
-595 PLGRKLSQLPVDP
+595 DTGRKLAQLPVDP
-608 RLARMVI
+608 RLARMVL
-615 EADRNGCVREVMVI
+615 EADRNGCAREVMVI

-636 DPRERPAEKQA
+636 DPRERPADKQA
-647 QADQSH
+647 QADQQH
-653 ARFKDETSDFLAFL
+653 ARFKDETSDFLAYL
-667 NLWRYVR
+667 NLWRYIR
-674 EQQKAL
+674 EQQKERG
-680 SSSAFRRMCKAE
+680 SSSFRRMCKQE
-692 YLNFLRIREWQDIYS
+692 YLNFLRIREWQDIYT

-725 ADQAVHVSLLA
+725 PADRIHLSLLA
-736 GLLSHIGMKDVKDG
+736 GLLSHIGMKDVKEG

-756 GARGAK
+756 GARSAK

-788 RLWARVNAKV
+788 RLWARVNARI
-798 EPEWIEPLA
+798 EPEWVEPLA
-807 GHLLKRTYSEPHW
+807 AHLVKRTYSEPHW
-820 EKDMAAVMAYEKVTL
+820 EKDQAAVMAYEKVTL

-849 RIDPEISRELF
+849 RIDPEVSRELF
-860 VRHALVEGDWRTHH
+860 IRNALVEGDWRTHH
-874 QFFHDN
+874 KFFSDN
-880 RKLLGEV
+880 RRLLTEV

-907 DFYDRRVPDEVV
+907 DFYEQRIPEHVG
-919 SGAHFDSWWKKKRR
+919 SGAHFDSWWKHKRH
-933 EEPELL
+933 EQPDFL
-939 DFERSMLINDKAGSV
+939 DFEREMLINEKAGEVS
-954 TKDDYPDS
+954 KADYPDS
-962 WRQGRLKFRV
+962 WRQGNLKFRV
-972 TYQFEPGTDADGVT
+972 TYQFEPGADADGVT
-986 VHIPLQVLN
+986 VHVPLQVLN
-995 QVSDE
+995 QVRDE

-1009 REEVVMELIRSLPK
+1009 REELVTELIRSLPK
-1023 PIRRHYVPAPNYAK
+1023 PIRRHYVPAPNFAK
-1037 AFLERVASLPDP
+1037 AFLDRSVP
-1049 LAEPLPATLARELKR
+1049 LQEPLTATMTRELR
-1064 MVGVPVTADDFD
+1064 LMVGVPFEADDFD
-1076 LSRVP
+1076 LSKVP

-1090 VDERRRGIA
+1090 VDERRRKLA

-1106 LRLKLRPK
+1106 LKLALRPK
-1114 ARQALSKAAAATA
+1114 ARQALSQAAAATA
-1127 ERTGGAAVERTGL
+1127 ERSGGESLERTGL
-1140 TDWTIGTL
+1140 TDWTIGSLT
-1148 ERVFE
+1148 RVFE

-1167 VDEGASVAVRLFDT
+1167 VDDGDTVSVRLFDT
-1181 EAEQRRAMW
+1181 EAEQAQAMW
-1190 AGTRRLIL
+1190 KGTRRLIL
-1198 LNIPV
+1198 RNIPV

-1209 SDRLTNQQKLAL
+1209 SDRLTNAQKLAL
-1221 SSNPHGSVQALF
+1221 SANPHGSVQGLF
-1233 DDCATAAADKLIA
+1233 DDCAMAAADKLIG
-1246 DHGGPAWDEASFRA
+1246 DFGGPAWDEESYRK
-1260 LYDKVRADL
+1260 LYDKVRAEI
-1269 VDATVRAVDQ
+1269 VDTTVRTVGQ
-1279 VRQVLAAWQACERR
+1279 VQQVLAAWQACERR
-1293 LKATSSPALV
+1293 LKGVRSAVLLPNLQDVRGQLDALV
-1303 KNVQDVREQLAG
+1303 K
-1315 LVPAG
+1315 PG
-1320 FVTRAGLRRLPDLMR
+1320 FVTEAGLRRMPDLMR
-1335 YLVAVD
+1335 YLVAAD
-1341 RRLQQMPTSVQRD
+1341 RRLQQMATNVQRD
-1354 TTRMEKVHE
+1354 TTRMQKVHE
-1363 MRDEY
+1363 MQDEY

-1377 GRPVPQQVLDIRW
+1377 GRPVPSSVLDIRW

-1417 AIDAAVP
+1417 AIDAAAP

>member
-6 ADLQTLLADASLRDA
+6 ADLQTQLGQLSLRDA

-40 QAVLDEIAGEAEKA
+40 QSVLDEISAEAGKA
-54 AERTRLRGARVPRI
+54 AERLAGRAARMPAL
-68 SYPEALPVSQKKDAI
+68 SYPEQLPVSQKKDEI
-83 LKAIRDHQV
+83 LEAIRDHQV

-106 IPKICLEL
+106 IPKICMEL

-133 TVAERVAE
+133 TVAERVAD

-162 QDTTFIKLMTD
+162 PDATFVKLMTD

-179 IQTDRELRAY
+179 IQTDRELLAY

-207 LGYLAQLLPRRPDL
+207 LGYLARLLPKRPDL

-226 SATIDPERFARHF
+226 SATIDPERFAKHF
-239 GGFATVGTRGP
+239 GEAP
-250 IGSGDVPGPGDAKGP
+250 IV
-265 GTATATGTG
+265 
-274 TAEATGAD
+274 
-282 PGPAAP
+282 
-288 TAGGPVAGPG
+288 
-298 PAGPAGAAAPVIEVS
+298 EVS

-318 VEVRYRPLLEEDGD
+318 VEVRYRPLLEEEGD
-332 EGDRDQITAIS
+332 DSDRDQITAICD
-343 EAVDELQAEGPGDI
+343 AVDELDHEAPGDV

-372 ALEKRGLRNTEILP
+372 ALNKRNLRHTEVLP

-401 RHSGRRIVLATNV
+401 RHTGRRIVLATNV

-427 IDPGTARISRY
+427 IDPGNARISRY

-477 EEDFESRP
+477 EDDFVTRP
-485 EFTDAEILRTN
+485 EFTDPEILRTN

-535 LGAFDVAQAAR
+535 LGALDP
-546 QESGQAARQE
+546 
-556 QEAEQAVRQ
+556 AE
-565 DAEQPVRES
+565 
-574 RKGPRED
+574 
-581 SGRGSRKDSSKRLT
+581 KDPKKRLT

-615 EADRNGCVREVMVI
+615 EAEKNGCAREVMVI

-636 DPRERPAEKQA
+636 DPRERPSEKQT
-647 QADQSH
+647 QADQNH

-667 NLWRYVR
+667 NLWRYIR
-674 EQQKAL
+674 EQQKERG
-680 SSSAFRRMCKAE
+680 SSSFRRMCKQE
-692 YLNFLRIREWQDIYS
+692 YLNFLRIREWQDIYA
-707 QLRTVAKQMGIHL
+707 QLRTVAKQMGIEL
-720 NEDDA
+720 NEQDA
-725 ADQAVHVSLLA
+725 PEQSVHTSLLA
-736 GLLSHIGMKDVKDG
+736 GLLSHIGLKDTE
-750 AKNEYL
+750 KNEYL
-756 GARGAK
+756 GARSAK
-762 FAVFPGSALF
+762 FAIFPGSALF
-772 KKPPRFVMSAE
+772 KKQPRFVMSAE

-807 GHLLKRTYSEPHW
+807 QHLLKRTYSEPHW
-820 EKDMAAVMAYEKVTL
+820 EKDQAAVMAYERVTL
-835 YGVPIVAQRKVNYG
+835 YGVPIVAQRKINFG
-849 RIDPEISRELF
+849 RIDQEASRDLF
-860 VRHALVEGDWRTHH
+860 IRNALVEGDWRTHH

-893 ARRRDILVDDETLY
+893 ARRRDILVDDETLF
-907 DFYDRRVPDEVV
+907 DFYDQRIPEHIV
-919 SGAHFDSWWKKKRR
+919 SGAHFDSWWKHKRR
-933 EEPELL
+933 DEPDAL
-939 DFERSMLINDKAGSV
+939 DFERSMLINEKAGAV

-962 WRQGRLKFRV
+962 WRQGKLKFRV
-972 TYQFEPGTDADGVT
+972 TYQFEPGADADGVT

-995 QVSDE
+995 QVTAE

-1009 REEVVMELIRSLPK
+1009 RPEVVTELIRSLPK
-1023 PIRRHYVPAPNYAK
+1023 PIRRHYVPAPDYAAK
-1037 AFLERVASLPDP
+1037 FLDRAVP
-1049 LAEPLPATLARELKR
+1049 LQEPLPLTLARELQR

-1081 DHLKVTFRI
+1081 DHLKITFRI
-1090 VDERRRGIA
+1090 TDERRRKVA

-1106 LRLKLRPK
+1106 LKLQLRPK

-1127 ERTGGAAVERTGL
+1127 GPSGESIERSGL

-1148 ERVFE
+1148 NRVFE

-1167 VDEGASVAVRLFDT
+1167 VDQGESVAVRLFDT
-1181 EAEQRRAMW
+1181 EAEQQQAMW
-1190 AGTRRLIL
+1190 RGTRKLIL

-1209 SDRLTNQQKLAL
+1209 SDKLTNQQKLAL
-1221 SSNPHGSVQALF
+1221 SRNPHGSIQALF
-1233 DDCATAAADKLIA
+1233 DDCATAAADRLIA
-1246 DHGGPAWDEASFRA
+1246 AHGGPAWDEASFRK

-1269 VDATVRAVDQ
+1269 VDLTVRTIGQ
-1279 VRQVLAAWQACERR
+1279 VQQILAAWQACERR
-1293 LKATSSPALV
+1293 LKSTNSLV
-1303 KNVQDVREQLAG
+1303 LINNVTDVRDHLAR
-1315 LVPAG
+1315 LVPPG
-1320 FVTRAGLRRLPDLMR
+1320 FVTATGLRRLPDLMR
-1335 YLVAVD
+1335 YLVAED
-1341 RRLQQMPTSVQRD
+1341 RRLQQMPTNVQRD

-1363 MRDEY
+1363 MQDEY

-1377 GRPVPQQVLDIRW
+1377 GRPVPQEVLDIRW

-1404 GTAYPVSDKRIVK
+1404 GTAQPVSDKRIVK
-1417 AIDAAVP
+1417 AIDAAAP

>member
-1 MSTSF
+1 MSTHP
-6 ADLQTLLADASLRDA
+6 APALGTLAPRLTELSLRDA
-21 HRLGRRLEGARRI
+21 HRLGRRLEGARKI

-40 QAVLDEIAGEAEKA
+40 ATVLAEIEAEVAKA
-54 AERTRLRGARVPRI
+54 ELRIGERRARVPAV
-68 SYPEALPVSQKKDAI
+68 SYPEQLPVSQKKDVIAE
-83 LKAIRDHQV
+83 AIRDHQV

-106 IPKICLEL
+106 IPKICVEL

-133 TVAERVAE
+133 TVAERVAD

-162 QDTTFIKLMTD
+162 PDATFIKLMTD

-207 LGYLAQLLPRRPDL
+207 LGYLAQLLPKRPDL

-226 SATIDPERFARHF
+226 SATIDPERFSRHF
-239 GGFATVGTRGP
+239 GDAP
-250 IGSGDVPGPGDAKGP
+250 I
-265 GTATATGTG
+265 
-274 TAEATGAD
+274 
-282 PGPAAP
+282 
-288 TAGGPVAGPG
+288 
-298 PAGPAGAAAPVIEVS
+298 IEVS

-318 VEVRYRPLLEEDGD
+318 VEVRYRPLLEEEGD
-332 EGDRDQITAIS
+332 DADRDQITAITD
-343 EAVDELQAEGPGDI
+343 AVEELMGEGKGDI

-372 ALEKRGLRNTEILP
+372 ALEKKKYRFTEVLP

-401 RHSGRRIVLATNV
+401 QHTGRRIVLATNV

-427 IDPGTARISRY
+427 IDPGFARISRY

-445 RLPIERISQASAN
+445 RLPIEPISQASAN

-477 EEDFESRP
+477 EDDFVARP

-535 LGAFDVAQAAR
+535 LGALDPGQKDVR
-546 QESGQAARQE
+546 
-556 QEAEQAVRQ
+556 
-565 DAEQPVRES
+565 
-574 RKGPRED
+574 
-581 SGRGSRKDSSKRLT
+581 KRLT
-595 PLGRKLSQLPVDP
+595 DTGRKLAQLPVDP
-608 RLARMVI
+608 RLARMVL
-615 EADRNGCVREVMVI
+615 EADKNGCVREVMVI

-647 QADQSH
+647 QADQQH

-667 NLWRYVR
+667 NLWRYIR
-674 EQQKAL
+674 EQQKERG
-680 SSSAFRRMCKAE
+680 SSSFRRMCKQE
-692 YLNFLRIREWQDIYS
+692 YLNFLRIREWQDIYT
-707 QLRTVAKQMGIHL
+707 QLRTVAKQMGLHL
-720 NEDDA
+720 NDEDNA
-725 ADQAVHVSLLA
+725 APDDRVHVSLLA
-736 GLLSHIGMKDVKDG
+736 GLLSHVGMKDVKEG

-756 GARGAK
+756 GARSAK
-762 FAVFPGSALF
+762 FAIFPGSALF

-788 RLWARVNAKV
+788 RLWARVNAKI
-798 EPEWIEPLA
+798 EPEWVEPLA

-820 EKDMAAVMAYEKVTL
+820 EKDQAAVMAYEKVTL

-849 RIDPEISRELF
+849 RIDPEVSRELF
-860 VRHALVEGDWRTHH
+860 IRNALVEGDWRTHH
-874 QFFHDN
+874 KFFADN
-880 RKLLGEV
+880 RKLLTEV

-893 ARRRDILVDDETLY
+893 ARRRDILVDDETLF
-907 DFYDRRVPDEVV
+907 DFYDQRVPEHAV
-919 SGAHFDSWWKKKRR
+919 SGAHFDSWWKHKRH
-933 EEPELL
+933 EQPDFL
-939 DFERSMLINDKAGSV
+939 DFEREMLINEKAGAV

-962 WRQGRLKFRV
+962 WRQGPLKFRV
-972 TYQFEPGTDADGVT
+972 TYQFEPGADADGVT
-986 VHIPLQVLN
+986 VHVPLQVLN
-995 QVSDE
+995 QVTDE

-1009 REEVVMELIRSLPK
+1009 REQVVTELIRSLPK
-1023 PIRRHYVPAPNYAK
+1023 PIRRNYVPAPNYAQ
-1037 AFLERVASLPDP
+1037 AFLDRAVP
-1049 LAEPLPATLARELKR
+1049 LQEPLTVTMARELKR
-1064 MVGVPVTADDFD
+1064 MVGVPFDAEDFD
-1076 LSRVP
+1076 WSRVP
-1081 DHLKVTFRI
+1081 DHLKITFRI
-1090 VDERRRGIA
+1090 VDERRRKLA

-1106 LRLKLRPK
+1106 LKLRLKPK
-1114 ARQALSKAAAATA
+1114 ARKALSQAAAATA
-1127 ERTGGAAVERTGL
+1127 ERSGGESLERTGL

-1148 ERVFE
+1148 SRVFE
-1153 TRRAGQPVKAYPAL
+1153 TRRAGQPVRAYPAL
-1167 VDEGASVAVRLFDT
+1167 VDDGPTANTVSVRLFDT
-1181 EAEQRRAMW
+1181 EAEQAQAMW
-1190 AGTRRLIL
+1190 KGTRRLIL
-1198 LNIPV
+1198 RNIPV

-1209 SDRLTNQQKLAL
+1209 SEKLTNQQKLNL
-1221 SSNPHGSVQALF
+1221 SANPHGSIQALF

-1246 DHGGPAWDEASFRA
+1246 DFGGPAWDEESYRK
-1260 LYDKVRADL
+1260 LYDKVRAEI
-1269 VDATVRAVDQ
+1269 VDATVRTVGQ
-1279 VRQVLAAWQACERR
+1279 VQQVLAAWQACERR
-1293 LKATSSPALV
+1293 LKAVRSPALLA
-1303 KNVQDVREQLAG
+1303 NLQDVRGQLDA
-1315 LVPAG
+1315 LVKPG
-1320 FVTRAGLRRLPDLMR
+1320 FVTEAGIKRLPDLMR
-1335 YLVAVD
+1335 YLVAAD
-1341 RRLQQMPTSVQRD
+1341 RRLQQMPTGVQRD
-1354 TTRMEKVHE
+1354 TSRMEKVHE

-1368 AWLLEQLPQ
+1368 AWLLEQMPQ
-1377 GRPVPQQVLDIRW
+1377 GRPVPQQVLDVRW

-1417 AIDAAVP
+1417 AIDALAP

>member
-1 MSTSF
+1 MSTHPAS
-6 ADLQTLLADASLRDA
+6 APGAPAASALGDLAPRLTELTLRDA

-40 QAVLDEIAGEAEKA
+40 AAVLAEIEAEVA
-54 AERTRLRGARVPRI
+54 RGEERMAERRRRIPAI
-68 SYPEALPVSQKKDAI
+68 SYPEQLPVSQKKADIAA
-83 LKAIRDHQV
+83 AIRDHQV

-141 ELDTPLGEAVGWK
+141 EMDTPLGEAVGWK

-162 QDTTFIKLMTD
+162 QESTFIKLMTD

-207 LGYLAQLLPRRPDL
+207 LGYLAQLLPKRPDL

-226 SATIDPERFARHF
+226 SATIDPERFSRHF
-239 GGFATVGTRGP
+239 GEAP
-250 IGSGDVPGPGDAKGP
+250 I
-265 GTATATGTG
+265 
-274 TAEATGAD
+274 
-282 PGPAAP
+282 
-288 TAGGPVAGPG
+288 
-298 PAGPAGAAAPVIEVS
+298 IEVS

-318 VEVRYRPLLEEDGD
+318 VEVRYRPLLEDDSEDS
-332 EGDRDQITAIS
+332 DRDQITAICD
-343 EAVDELQAEGPGDI
+343 AVEELQGEGKGDI

-372 ALEKRGLRNTEILP
+372 ALTKKNYRFTEVLP

-401 RHSGRRIVLATNV
+401 QHTGRRIVLATNV

-427 IDPGTARISRY
+427 IDPGFARISRY

-445 RLPIERISQASAN
+445 RLPIEAVSQASAN

-477 EEDFESRP
+477 EDDFLARP

-501 LQMTAAGLGDIEKFP
+501 LQMTAAGLGEIEKFP

-535 LGAFDVAQAAR
+535 LGALDPG
-546 QESGQAARQE
+546 EK
-556 QEAEQAVRQ
+556 
-565 DAEQPVRES
+565 D
-574 RKGPRED
+574 PR
-581 SGRGSRKDSSKRLT
+581 KRLT
-595 PLGRKLSQLPVDP
+595 QTGRKLAQLPVDP
-608 RLARMVI
+608 RLARMVL
-615 EADRNGCVREVMVI
+615 EADKNGCVREVMVI

-636 DPRERPAEKQA
+636 DPRERPADKQT
-647 QADQSH
+647 QADQQH
-653 ARFKDETSDFLAFL
+653 ARFRDETSDFLAFL
-667 NLWRYVR
+667 NMWRYIR
-674 EQQKAL
+674 EQQKERG
-680 SSSAFRRMCKAE
+680 SSAFRRMCKQE

-707 QLRTVAKQMGIHL
+707 QLRTVAKQMGIQF
-720 NEDDA
+720 NEEDA
-725 ADQAVHVSLLA
+725 AEQSVHVSLLA

-756 GARGAK
+756 GARSAK
-762 FAVFPGSALF
+762 FAIFPGSALF
-772 KKPPRFVMSAE
+772 KKTPRFVMSAE

-788 RLWARVNAKV
+788 RLWARVNAKI
-798 EPEWIEPLA
+798 EPEWVEPLA

-820 EKDMAAVMAYEKVTL
+820 EKDQAAVMAFEKVTL
-835 YGVPIVAQRKVNYG
+835 YGVPIIAQRKVNYG
-849 RIDPEISRELF
+849 RIDPEASRELF
-860 VRHALVEGDWRTHH
+860 IRNALVEGDWRTHH
-874 QFFHDN
+874 KFFADN
-880 RKLLGEV
+880 RKLLTEV

-907 DFYDRRVPDEVV
+907 DFYDQRVPEHVV
-919 SGAHFDSWWKKKRR
+919 SGAHFDSWWKHKRH

-939 DFERSMLINDKAGSV
+939 DFERSMLINERAGDIS
-954 TKDDYPDS
+954 KDDYPDS
-962 WRQGRLKFRV
+962 WRQGPLKFRV
-972 TYQFEPGTDADGVT
+972 TYQFEPGADADGVT
-986 VHIPLQVLN
+986 VHIPLHVLN
-995 QVSDE
+995 QVTDE

-1009 REEVVMELIRSLPK
+1009 REEVVTELIRSLPK
-1023 PIRRHYVPAPNYAK
+1023 PIRRNYVPAPNFAQR
-1037 AFLERVASLPDP
+1037 FLSQAVP
-1049 LAEPLPATLARELKR
+1049 LQEPLTTTMARELKR
-1064 MVGVPVTADDFD
+1064 MVGVPFTADDFD
-1076 LSRVP
+1076 WSRVP
-1081 DHLKVTFRI
+1081 DHLLITFRI
-1090 VDERRRGIA
+1090 VDERRRKIA
-1099 EDKDLEA
+1099 EDKNLEA
-1106 LRLKLRPK
+1106 LKLRLKPK
-1114 ARQALSKAAAATA
+1114 ARQAISQAAAATA
-1127 ERTGGAAVERTGL
+1127 EREGGESLERKGL
-1140 TDWTIGTL
+1140 TDWSIGTL
-1148 ERVFE
+1148 TKVFE

-1167 VDEGASVAVRLFDT
+1167 VDDGDTVSVRLFDT
-1181 EAEQRRAMW
+1181 EAEQAEAMW
-1190 AGTRRLIL
+1190 KGTRRLIVR
-1198 LNIPV
+1198 NIPV

-1209 SDRLTNQQKLAL
+1209 SEKLTNAQKLAL
-1221 SSNPHGSVQALF
+1221 SANPHGSIQALF
-1233 DDCATAAADKLIA
+1233 DDCALAAADKLIG
-1246 DHGGPAWDEASFRA
+1246 DFGGPAWDEESYRK
-1260 LYDKVRADL
+1260 LYEQVRAEI
-1269 VDATVRAVDQ
+1269 VDTTVRAVSQ
-1279 VRQVLAAWQACERR
+1279 VQQVLAAWQACERR
-1293 LKATSSPALV
+1293 LKGASSPALLP
-1303 KNVQDVREQLAG
+1303 NLADVRAQLDA
-1315 LVPAG
+1315 LVKPG
-1320 FVTRAGLRRLPDLMR
+1320 FVTAAGIRRLPDLMR
-1335 YLVAVD
+1335 YLVAAD
-1341 RRLQQMPTSVQRD
+1341 RRLQQMPTGVQRD

-1363 MRDEY
+1363 MQDEY

-1377 GRPVPQQVLDIRW
+1377 GRPVPSSVRDIRW

-1417 AIDAAVP
+1417 AIDAAAP